1 MAKISASLRIGSSSS
16 AVDNNSAKKM
26 SGASQ
31 SFTNSSPSE
40 LMRLTGSASFN
51 TGTNK
56 YTTVKVAVEEGGPVV
71 ITKIQL
77 ESTAGTFTIWNSS
90 SGQQIS
96 SYYHFKGN
104 NPRSTSG
111 TINEVKI
118 YGYDA
123 SGGSGEGSGGGS
135 GGDTTPSISGSAI
148 FPSPGT
154 FTEPYTLGVT
164 FYISFSNCEYIR
176 ASLYD
181 TISQETIAESG
192 AITGGSYAD
201 SLYFT
206 LNKGDNY
213 NLIARVYYKPVS
225 SSRESIYYP
234 NGNSTYAY
242 SYIGDLGSISAP
254 SVNSPYYGRRSGT
267 SFIYPGETYTLS
279 WSAPA
284 TNGNTIN
291 GYQCLFNGNLFNSS
305 NSTSINIGNN
315 LNEKESGEW
324 KIKAIAG
331 TNPET
336 SSSTSSGTYVYNLK
350 IDTQDSITINN
361 STLASGSADFSWE
374 QALINVNDSILGNFT
389 VQYNLKYKTSSDK
402 INWSSLQTIASNLT
416 NNQYTIEDISN
427 LGLTGKFVCFVIEN
441 NIYYNSSLIKT
452 ITTEELDGFIKYA
465 GEKPNQLSS
474 IIFESSDLKGRNYL
488 SKYIYNGTKFIWE
501 TFNYKYITK
510 GSTLTINF
518 GELAAG
524 YAKPGVKISWERG
537 SYKGSKE
544 FYENNTSSTTSM
556 VINFV
561 EDDFFNSNF
570 WDSTST
576 SSLILTITSLGYIET
591 INTTVLEE
599 ERGFF
604 YKGSDIQVA
613 KNPIVSNT
621 SGIISPTSKSIPV
634 NFTAGN
640 QEPIVDEANG
650 IYEDLKITNIK
661 ATHPQEIEIYAYEV
675 YASVLINNTWK
686 DYQVV
691 TDNLLSATKGGG
703 YSTNESRPSWF
714 IPDYNVEDNKVIFSL
729 NILNNT
735 KNSHLTA
742 LLGSEISQYN
752 QKLTVE
758 YRIFAIDVYG
768 QKSNN
773 YFSHSFTYDCRKPAI
788 FEISPQIQSPTS
800 IDRKII
806 SPYGNDISVIPVFNG
821 DNLII
826 KFYPAINPNHYNNNQ
841 NNYFNYNGKT
851 YLKYSSD
858 NNSIIDP
865 NYYRVLKFIK
875 NSKGEFKTV
884 LIDRIEPFSNTPIV
898 TKESETLGEEE
909 ALYYRYQ
916 LNFKLENKDI
926 DEVEYFQIVP
936 FYEDDGLRISRIHY
950 YEDNS
955 NSFNID
961 NAIFWNS
968 RISSP
973 KVEVTGVER
982 IATTEDDFG
991 FELPKLKLYVTDWGT
1006 THQFYDGEKLTKE
1019 QLVNYNRLTDLT
1031 YSIKYYEEKVEN
1043 EVTSEEYL
1051 SGKDWGRN
1059 YLINSAPSITYN
1071 DLASEYNYASFEEL
1085 KTHTEKDLSSING
1098 NDYLPVVTSGTTLY
1112 VNLPSPIEGTSASAT
1127 NFFAKLTINGKIN
1140 RVNKDSTEASFKP
1153 YSLQLIDYSIY
1164 ISQNKKTFMIQQGK
1178 LGINQPELKE
1188 VEESLYIVDKKTM
1201 SGSGVNHPNILGL
1214 EASRTFNKINDITGA
1229 FVGFYDDS
1237 SKNKGDRILMGSIG
1251 LGMTLKENS
1260 EEVFSYEPYVFYN
1273 ADATGTMT
1281 ALKLVPEAG
1290 NYIEIEGHRISHK
1303 TPVAGSN
1310 TSLLKVGFDEFGHI
1324 NASAAPTTE
1333 EIRQVA
1339 HIRYG
1344 DLDPSDVNNNIVG
1357 EEGDIYLWI
1366 QSE

>member
-1 MAKISASLRIGSSSS
+1 MATFYLLGGSGSYNSKQVTKGNSYTASSSRSVSGTITKVKFIFDCDGAALVSGSFAIDGVTKASTS
-16 AVDNNSAKKM
+16 AVRYED
-26 SGASQ
+26 
-31 SFTNSSPSE
+31 
-40 LMRLTGSASFN
+40 
-51 TGTNK
+51 GTNRE
-56 YTTVKVAVEEGGPVV
+56 YTLEISSGNFSVGSVTTAIFNNDSSANNEVYVKRIEVTYTE
-71 ITKIQL
+71 
-77 ESTAGTFTIWNSS
+77 SS
-90 SGQQIS
+90 SG
-96 SYYHFKGN
+96 
-104 NPRSTSG
+104 
-111 TINEVKI
+111 
-118 YGYDA
+118 D
-123 SGGSGEGSGGGS
+123 S
-135 GGDTTPSISGSAI
+135 GGDSGEDVTPSVSGSAI
-148 FPSPGT
+148 FPSTGT
-154 FTEPYTLGVT
+154 FTQTTTLGVY
-164 FYISFSNCEYIR
+164 FNINFSNCEYIE
-176 ASLYD
+176 AYLYD
-181 TISQETIAESG
+181 TNSKTTIAESG
-192 AITGGSYAD
+192 QITGSSYAGT
-201 SLYFT
+201 LYFT

-213 NLIARVYYKPVS
+213 NLRAEVYYMPVS
-225 SSRESIYYP
+225 SGSGFTWGSTYYP
-234 NGNSTYAY
+234 NGSSTYAY
-242 SYIGDLGSISAP
+242 KYIGDLGSISAP
-254 SVNSPYYGRRSGT
+254 SINSPYYGKRSGT
-267 SFIYPGETYTLS
+267 SFVYPGETYTLS
-279 WSAPA
+279 WSAPT

-291 GYQCLFNGNLFNSS
+291 GYQCLFNGNILNSS
-305 NSTSINIGNN
+305 SSTSINIGNN

-361 STLASGSADFSWE
+361 STLASGSAEFSWE

-402 INWSSLQTIASNLT
+402 VNWSNLQTIASNLT
-416 NNQYTIEDISN
+416 SNQYTIEDISN
-427 LGLTGKFVCFVIEN
+427 LGLTGNFVCFVIEN

-474 IIFESSDLKGRNYL
+474 IIFESSDLKERNYL
-488 SKYIYNGTKFIWE
+488 SKYIYDGTDFIWE

-524 YAKPGVKISWERG
+524 YTKPGVKISWERG

-544 FYENNTSSTTSM
+544 FYEDNTSSTTSM

-570 WDSTST
+570 WNST
-576 SSLILTITSLGYIET
+576 SSLILTVTSLGYIET
-591 INTTVLEE
+591 IDTTVLEE

-613 KNPIVSNT
+613 KSPIVSNT
-621 SGIISPTSKSIPV
+621 YDSISTISKSIPV
-634 NFTAGN
+634 NFTTGN

-650 IYEDLKITNIK
+650 IYEDLKINNIK

-675 YASVLINNTWK
+675 SASVLINNTWK

-691 TDNLLSATKGGG
+691 TDSLLSATKGGG
-703 YSTNESRPSWF
+703 YSVNESRLGWF
-714 IPDYNVEDNKVIFSL
+714 IPDWNVEDNKVIFSL
-729 NILNNT
+729 NILNNA

-752 QKLTVE
+752 QKLVVD

-768 QKSNN
+768 QKSKN
-773 YFSHSFTYDCRKPAI
+773 YFSYSFTYDCRKPAI
-788 FEISPQIQSPTS
+788 FEISPQIQSPAS

-806 SPYGNDISVIPVFNG
+806 SPYGNEISVIPVFNG

-851 YLKYSSD
+851 YLKHSSD
-858 NNSIIDP
+858 NSIIDP
-865 NYYRVLKFIK
+865 NYYRVYKFIK
-875 NSKGEFKTV
+875 NSKGNFETV
-884 LIDRIEPFSNTPIV
+884 LIDRIEPFSNTSTV
-898 TKESETLGEEE
+898 TKESENLGEEK

-916 LNFKLENKDI
+916 LNFNLENKDI

-936 FYEDDGLRISRIHY
+936 FYEDGGLRISRIHY

-955 NSFNID
+955 NGFNID

-973 KVEVTGVER
+973 KVQITGVER

-1019 QLVNYNRLTDLT
+1019 QLVSYNRLTDLT

-1043 EVTSEEYL
+1043 GVASEEYL
-1051 SGKDWGRN
+1051 SGKDWERN
-1059 YLINSAPSITYN
+1059 YLISSASSFTYN
-1071 DLASEYNYASFEEL
+1071 DLALEYNYTNFEEL
-1085 KTHTEKDLSSING
+1085 DSYTEKDLSSIDG

-1112 VNLPSPIEGTSASAT
+1112 VNLPSPIKGTSASAT
-1127 NFFAKLTINGKIN
+1127 NFFAKLTIDGK
-1140 RVNKDSTEASFKP
+1140 VNKVSKDSDEASFKSYP
-1153 YSLQLIDYSIY
+1153 LQLIDYSIY
-1164 ISQNKKTFMIQQGK
+1164 ISQNKKTFIIQQGK

-1188 VEESLYIVDKKTM
+1188 VEESLYIIDKKTI
-1201 SGSGVNHPNILGL
+1201 SGSGVSHPNILGL
-1214 EASRTFNKINDITGA
+1214 EADRTFNKINDITGA

-1237 SKNKGDRILMGSIG
+1237 SKNNGDRILMGSIG

-1260 EEVFSYEPYVFYN
+1260 EEVLSYEPYVFYN

-1281 ALKLVPEAG
+1281 ALKLVPESGDYIAVEG
-1290 NYIEIEGHRISHK
+1290 NVISHEK
-1303 TPVAGSN
+1303 PVASTEDTAFIKIN
-1310 TSLLKVGFDEFGHI
+1310 YDEFGHI
-1324 NASAAPTTE
+1324 NGSSNVETSD
-1333 EIRQVA
+1333 IRSIGRIA
-1339 HIRYG
+1339 YG
-1344 DLDPSDVNNNIVG
+1344 DIEPGTNGFNPFGDENVS
-1357 EEGDIYLWI
+1357 EGDIYLWI

>member
-1 MAKISASLRIGSSSS
+1 MATFYLFNNADFDGSYTISAGGDKTWSSKRSVAGTIS
-16 AVDNNSAKKM
+16 KVKIV
-26 SGASQ
+26 
-31 SFTNSSPSE
+31 FTNTGRAKVSARLMIDGTSQGLASE
-40 LMRLTGSASFN
+40 ETYSA
-51 TGTNK
+51 GTNTITIIAEDGDFNVNS
-56 YTTVKVAVEEGGPVV
+56 TTGVKVANGSSAASIVV
-71 ITKIQL
+71 KGIEVTY
-77 ESTAGTFTIWNSS
+77 TPSS
-90 SGQQIS
+90 SG
-96 SYYHFKGN
+96 G
-104 NPRSTSG
+104 
-111 TINEVKI
+111 
-118 YGYDA
+118 
-123 SGGSGEGSGGGS
+123 GSGGGS
-135 GGDTTPSISGSAI
+135 GGDTTPSVSGSAI

-154 FTEPYTLGVT
+154 FTQTTTLGV
-164 FYISFSNCEYIR
+164 FFNISFSNCEYIE

-181 TISQETIAESG
+181 TISGETIAESG
-192 AITGGSYAD
+192 RITGSSYAD
-201 SLYFT
+201 TLYFT

-213 NLIARVYYKPVS
+213 NLRAEVFYMPIS
-225 SSRESIYYP
+225 SGGGFVWGNTYYP

-242 SYIGDLGSISAP
+242 RYIGDLGSISAP

-267 SFIYPGETYTLS
+267 SFVYPGETYTLS

-284 TNGNTIN
+284 TNGNTIS

-305 NSTSINIGNN
+305 NSTSISIGNN

-324 KIKAIAG
+324 KIKAVAG

-336 SSSTSSGTYVYNLK
+336 SSSISSGTYVYNLK

-524 YAKPGVKISWERG
+524 YTKPGVKISWERG

-570 WDSTST
+570 WNSTST

-621 SGIISPTSKSIPV
+621 DAIISPTSKSIPV

-675 YASVLINNTWK
+675 YASISINNTWK

-703 YSTNESRPSWF
+703 YSTNESRLSWF
-714 IPDYNVEDNKVIFSL
+714 IPDWNVEDNKVIFSL

-752 QKLTVE
+752 QKLTVN

-768 QKSNN
+768 QKSDN

-800 IDRKII
+800 INRKII

-821 DNLII
+821 DSLII

-851 YLKYSSD
+851 YLKHSSD
-858 NNSIIDP
+858 NSIIDP
-865 NYYRVLKFIK
+865 NYYRVYKFIK
-875 NSKGEFKTV
+875 NSKGNFETI

-898 TKESETLGEEE
+898 TKESENIGEEK

-936 FYEDDGLRISRIHY
+936 FYEDGGLRISRIHY

-955 NSFNID
+955 NGFNID

-973 KVEVTGVER
+973 KVQVTGVER

-991 FELPKLKLYVTDWGT
+991 FELPKLKLYITDWGT

-1031 YSIKYYEEKVEN
+1031 YSIKYYKEKVDN
-1043 EVTSEEYL
+1043 GVTSEEYL
-1051 SGKDWGRN
+1051 SGKDWERN

-1085 KTHTEKDLSSING
+1085 KTHTDKDLSSING
-1098 NDYLPVVTSGTTLY
+1098 NDHLPVVISGTTLY
-1112 VNLPSPIEGTSASAT
+1112 VNLPSPIEGTSASAS

-1140 RVNKDSTEASFKP
+1140 RVNKDSNEASFKP
-1153 YSLQLIDYSIY
+1153 YSLQLINYSIY

-1214 EASRTFNKINDITGA
+1214 EADRTFNKINDITGA

-1260 EEVFSYEPYVFYN
+1260 EEVLSYEPYVFYN

-1290 NYIEIEGHRISHK
+1290 DYIEIEGHRISHK
-1303 TPVAGSN
+1303 TPIAGGN
-1310 TSLLKVGFDEFGHI
+1310 TSLLKVGFDNFGHI
-1324 NASAAPTTE
+1324 TASAAPTVE

-1344 DLDPSDVNNNIVG
+1344 NLDPSDTNNNIVG

-1366 QSE
+1366 QSK

>member
-1 MAKISASLRIGSSSS
+1 MATFYLFNNANFDGSRQVYAGSTEVFESTRTVSGTITKVKIVFVNNSSAKVSARLLIDGVSQALASEATYSKGTNSITLTPDDAYFSKGSLTTVRVGNGSSS
-16 AVDNNSAKKM
+16 A
-26 SGASQ
+26 
-31 SFTNSSPSE
+31 TI
-40 LMRLTGSASFN
+40 
-51 TGTNK
+51 
-56 YTTVKVAVEEGGPVV
+56 TVKG
-71 ITKIQL
+71 I
-77 ESTAGTFTIWNSS
+77 
-90 SGQQIS
+90 
-96 SYYHFKGN
+96 
-104 NPRSTSG
+104 
-111 TINEVKI
+111 EVT
-118 YGYDA
+118 YTA
-123 SGGSGEGSGGGS
+123 SGSS
-135 GGDTTPSISGSAI
+135 GGDSGGDSGEDVTPSISGSAI
-148 FPSPGT
+148 FPSTGT
-154 FTEPYTLGVT
+154 FTQTTTLGVY
-164 FYISFSNCEYIR
+164 FNISFSNCEYIE

-181 TISQETIAESG
+181 TISGETIAESG
-192 AITGGSYAD
+192 QITGSSYAD
-201 SLYFT
+201 TLYFT

-213 NLIARVYYKPVS
+213 NLRAEVYYKPVS
-225 SSRESIYYP
+225 SGSGFVWGSTYLP
-234 NGNSTYAY
+234 NGSSTYTY
-242 SYIGDLGSISAP
+242 KYIGDLGSISAP
-254 SVNSPYYGRRSGT
+254 SVNSPYYGKRNGT

-291 GYQCLFNGNLFNSS
+291 GYQCLFNGNLFNAS
-305 NSTSINIGNN
+305 NSTSISIGNN

-324 KIKAIAG
+324 KIKAVAG

-350 IDTQDSITINN
+350 IDTQDFITINN
-361 STLASGSADFSWE
+361 STLASGSADFSWK

-402 INWSSLQTIASNLT
+402 VNWSDLQTIASNLT
-416 NNQYTIEDISN
+416 SSQYRIEDISD
-427 LGLTGKFVCFVIEN
+427 LGLTGNFVCFVIEN

-474 IIFESSDLKGRNYL
+474 IIFESSDLKERSYL
-488 SKYIYNGTKFIWE
+488 SKYIYDGTDFIWE
-501 TFNYKYITK
+501 AFNYKYITK

-524 YAKPGVKISWERG
+524 YTKPGVKISWERG

-544 FYENNTSSTTSM
+544 FYEDNTSSTTSM

-570 WDSTST
+570 WNST

-591 INTTVLEE
+591 IDTTVLEE

-613 KNPIVSNT
+613 KSPIVSNT
-621 SGIISPTSKSIPV
+621 YDSISTISKSIPV
-634 NFTAGN
+634 NFTTGN

-650 IYEDLKITNIK
+650 IYEDLKINNIK

-675 YASVLINNTWK
+675 SASILVNNTWK

-691 TDNLLSATKGGG
+691 TDSLLSATKGGG
-703 YSTNESRPSWF
+703 YSINESRLGWF
-714 IPDYNVEDNKVIFSL
+714 IPDWNVEDNKVIFSL
-729 NILNNT
+729 NILNNA

-752 QKLTVE
+752 QKLTVD

-773 YFSHSFTYDCRKPAI
+773 YFSYSFTYDCRKPAI
-788 FEISPQIQSPTS
+788 FEISPQIQSPAS

-806 SPYGNDISVIPVFNG
+806 SPYGNEISVIPVFNG

-826 KFYPAINPNHYNNNQ
+826 KFYPAINPNDYNNNQ

-851 YLKYSSD
+851 YLKHSSD
-858 NNSIIDP
+858 NSIIDP
-865 NYYRVLKFIK
+865 NYYRVYKFIK
-875 NSKGEFKTV
+875 NSKGNFETV
-884 LIDRIEPFSNTPIV
+884 LIDRIEPFSNTSIV
-898 TKESETLGEEE
+898 TKGSENLGEEK

-916 LNFKLENKDI
+916 LNFNLENKDI

-936 FYEDDGLRISRIHY
+936 FYEDGGLRISRIHY

-955 NSFNID
+955 NGFNID

-973 KVEVTGVER
+973 KVQVTGVER

-1019 QLVNYNRLTDLT
+1019 QLVSYNRLTDLT

-1043 EVTSEEYL
+1043 GVTSEEYL
-1051 SGKDWGRN
+1051 SGKDWERN
-1059 YLINSAPSITYN
+1059 YLTSSAPSFTYN
-1071 DLASEYNYASFEEL
+1071 DLALEYDYASFEEL
-1085 KTHTEKDLSSING
+1085 DTHTEKDLSSIDGNG
-1098 NDYLPVVTSGTTLY
+1098 YLPVVTSGTTLY

-1127 NFFAKLTINGKIN
+1127 NFFAKLTIDGKIN
-1140 RVNKDSTEASFKP
+1140 RVNKDSEEASFKP
-1153 YSLQLIDYSIY
+1153 YPLQLIDYSIY
-1164 ISQNKKTFMIQQGK
+1164 ISQNKKTFIIQQGK

-1188 VEESLYIVDKKTM
+1188 VEESLYIIDKKTI
-1201 SGSGVNHPNILGL
+1201 SGSGVSHPNILGL
-1214 EASRTFNKINDITGA
+1214 EADRTFNKINDITGA

-1237 SKNKGDRILMGSIG
+1237 SKNGGDRILMGSIG

-1260 EEVFSYEPYVFYN
+1260 EEVLSYEPYVFYN

-1281 ALKLVPEAG
+1281 ALKLVPEGGDYIAVEG
-1290 NYIEIEGHRISHK
+1290 NIISHEK
-1303 TPVAGSN
+1303 PVASIEDA
-1310 TSLLKVGFDEFGHI
+1310 GFIKINYDEFGHI
-1324 NASAAPTTE
+1324 NGSSNVETSD
-1333 EIRQVA
+1333 IRSIGRIA
-1339 HIRYG
+1339 YG
-1344 DLDPSDVNNNIVG
+1344 DIEPGTDGFNPFGDGSVA
-1357 EEGDIYLWI
+1357 EGDIYLWV

>member
-1 MAKISASLRIGSSSS
+1 MATFYLFNNANFDGSYKISARDFKDFESKRSVAGTISKVKIVFTNTGKAKVSARLMIDGESQGLASEETYNAGTNTIIIKAEVGTFFKDSLTTVRVRNDSS
-16 AVDNNSAKKM
+16 A
-26 SGASQ
+26 ASIVVKGIEV
-31 SFTNSSPSE
+31 T
-40 LMRLTGSASFN
+40 
-51 TGTNK
+51 
-56 YTTVKVAVEEGGPVV
+56 YTA
-71 ITKIQL
+71 
-77 ESTAGTFTIWNSS
+77 SS
-90 SGQQIS
+90 SG
-96 SYYHFKGN
+96 
-104 NPRSTSG
+104 
-111 TINEVKI
+111 
-118 YGYDA
+118 
-123 SGGSGEGSGGGS
+123 GGGSGGGS
-135 GGDTTPSISGSAI
+135 GGDTTPSISGSAS
-148 FPSPGT
+148 FPSPGI
-154 FTEPYTLGVT
+154 FTQTIILGVD
-164 FYISFSNCEYIR
+164 FNISFSNCEFIE
-176 ASLYD
+176 ASLCD
-181 TISQETIAESG
+181 TISGKTIVTSG
-192 AITGGSYAD
+192 QITGSSYVNT
-201 SLYFT
+201 LYFT

-213 NLIARVYYKPVS
+213 NLRAEVFYVPIGSAWGGN
-225 SSRESIYYP
+225 IYYP
-234 NGNSTYAY
+234 NGGSTYAY
-242 SYIGDLGSISAP
+242 KYIGDLGSISAP
-254 SVNSPYYGRRSGT
+254 SVNSPYYGKRNGT

-305 NSTSINIGNN
+305 NSTSISIGNN

-324 KIKAIAG
+324 KIKAVAG
-331 TNPET
+331 TNPEA
-336 SSSTSSGTYVYNLK
+336 SSSISSGTYVYNLK

-374 QALINVNDSILGNFT
+374 PALINVNDSILGNFT

-402 INWSSLQTIASNLT
+402 ISWSSLQTIASNLT
-416 NNQYTIEDISN
+416 SNQYTIEEIGN

-474 IIFESSDLKGRNYL
+474 IIFEGSDLKGRNYF

-570 WDSTST
+570 WNSTST

-613 KNPIVSNT
+613 KKPVVSNT
-621 SGIISPTSKSIPV
+621 YDSISTLSKSIPV
-634 NFTAGN
+634 NFTTGN

-650 IYEDLKITNIK
+650 IYEDLKINNIK

-675 YASVLINNTWK
+675 SASVLINNTWK

-691 TDNLLSATKGGG
+691 TDNLLSAIKGGK
-703 YSTNESRPSWF
+703 YSTNGSRLGWF
-714 IPDYNVEDNKVIFSL
+714 IPDWNVEDNQVIFGL
-729 NILNNT
+729 NILNSA

-752 QKLTVE
+752 QKLTVD

-800 IDRKII
+800 IDRKTI
-806 SPYGNDISVIPVFNG
+806 SPYGNEISVIPVFNG
-821 DNLII
+821 DSLII
-826 KFYPAINPNHYNNNQ
+826 KFYPAINPNHYNSNQ
-841 NNYFNYNGKT
+841 NSYFNYNGKT
-851 YLKYSSD
+851 YLKHSSD
-858 NNSIIDP
+858 NSIIDP
-865 NYYRVLKFIK
+865 NYYRVYKFIK
-875 NSKGEFKTV
+875 NSKGNFETI

-898 TKESETLGEEE
+898 TKESENIGGEK

-936 FYEDDGLRISRIHY
+936 FYEDGGLRISRIHY

-955 NSFNID
+955 NGFNIN

-973 KVEVTGVER
+973 KIQVTGVER

-1019 QLVNYNRLTDLT
+1019 QLVSYNRLTDLT
-1031 YSIKYYEEKVEN
+1031 YSIKYYKEKVEN
-1043 EVTSEEYL
+1043 GVTSEEYL

-1140 RVNKDSTEASFKP
+1140 RVNKESGEASFKP

-1214 EASRTFNKINDITGA
+1214 EADRTFNKINEMPGA

-1237 SKNKGDRILMGSIG
+1237 SQNNGDRILMGSIG
-1251 LGMTLKENS
+1251 LGMEIDGSNKAI
-1260 EEVFSYEPYVFYN
+1260 SYTPYVFYN
-1273 ADATGTMT
+1273 KIEENGSLTLTS
-1281 ALKLVPEAG
+1281 LNLIPEAG

-1303 TPVAGSN
+1303 TPVAGGN
-1310 TSLLKVGFDEFGHI
+1310 TSLLKIGFDNFGHI
-1324 NASAAPTTE
+1324 TASAAPTVE
-1333 EIRQVA
+1333 EIRQVT

-1344 DLDPSDVNNNIVG
+1344 DLDPSDTNNNIVG

-1366 QSE
+1366 QSK

>member
-16 AVDNNSAKKM
+16 AVDNDSAKKM
-26 SGASQ
+26 AGASQ
-31 SFTNSSPSE
+31 SFTNSSPGE

-71 ITKIQL
+71 ITKIKL

-96 SYYHFKGN
+96 SDYHFKGN

-123 SGGSGEGSGGGS
+123 SSGGGGGSGGGS
-135 GGDTTPSISGSAI
+135 GGDTTPSVSGSAI
-148 FPSPGT
+148 FPPTGI
-154 FTEPYTLGVT
+154 FTQSTTLRVD
-164 FYISFSNCEYIR
+164 FNISFSNCEFIE
-176 ASLYD
+176 ASLCD
-181 TISQETIAESG
+181 TISGETIATSG
-192 AITGGSYAD
+192 QITGSSYAD
-201 SLYFT
+201 TLYFT

-213 NLIARVYYKPVS
+213 NLRAEVFYVPIGSAWGGG
-225 SSRESIYYP
+225 IYYP
-234 NGNSTYAY
+234 NGGSTYTY
-242 SYIGDLGSISAP
+242 KYIGDLGPISAP
-254 SVNSPYYGRRSGT
+254 SVNSPYYGKRNGT

-305 NSTSINIGNN
+305 NSTSISIGNN

-324 KIKAIAG
+324 KIKAVAG
-331 TNPET
+331 TNPGT
-336 SSSTSSGTYVYNLK
+336 SSSISSGTYVYNLK
-350 IDTQDSITINN
+350 IDTQDSITIDN
-361 STLASGSADFSWE
+361 STLASGSAVFSWE

-402 INWSSLQTIASNLT
+402 ISWSSLQTIASNLT

-427 LGLTGKFVCFVIEN
+427 LGLTGNFVCFVIEN

-474 IIFESSDLKGRNYL
+474 IIFESSDLKQRNYL
-488 SKYIYNGTKFIWE
+488 SKYIYNGTNFIWE

-524 YAKPGVKISWERG
+524 YTKPGVKISWERG

-570 WDSTST
+570 WNST

-591 INTTVLEE
+591 IDTTVLEE

-613 KNPIVSNT
+613 KKPIVSNT
-621 SGIISPTSKSIPV
+621 YDSISTISKNIPV
-634 NFTAGN
+634 NFTTGN

-650 IYEDLKITNIK
+650 IYEDLKINNIK

-686 DYQVV
+686 DYQAV

-703 YSTNESRPSWF
+703 YSTNGSRLSWF
-714 IPDYNVEDNKVIFSL
+714 IPDWNVEDNKVIFGL
-729 NILNNT
+729 NILNSAR
-735 KNSHLTA
+735 NSHLTA

-752 QKLTVE
+752 QKLTVD

-800 IDRKII
+800 IDRRTI
-806 SPYGNDISVIPVFNG
+806 SPYGNEISVVPVFNG

-841 NNYFNYNGKT
+841 NNYFNYNGKI
-851 YLKYSSD
+851 YLKHSSD
-858 NNSIIDP
+858 NSIIDP
-865 NYYRVLKFIK
+865 NYYRVYKFIK
-875 NSKGEFKTV
+875 NSKGNFETI

-898 TKESETLGEEE
+898 TKESENIGGEK

-916 LNFKLENKDI
+916 LNFNLENKDI

-936 FYEDDGLRISRIHY
+936 FYEDGGLRISRIHY

-955 NSFNID
+955 NGFNID

-973 KVEVTGVER
+973 KVQVTGVER

-1031 YSIKYYEEKVEN
+1031 YSIKYYKEKVEN
-1043 EVTSEEYL
+1043 GVTSEEYL

-1059 YLINSAPSITYN
+1059 YLINSVPSITYN
-1071 DLASEYNYASFEEL
+1071 DLALEYNYASFEEL

-1112 VNLPSPIEGTSASAT
+1112 VNLPSPIEGTGASAT

-1140 RVNKDSTEASFKP
+1140 RVNKDSAEASFKP

-1201 SGSGVNHPNILGL
+1201 SGSGVNHPNILGI
-1214 EASRTFNKINDITGA
+1214 EADRTFNKINGITGA

-1237 SKNKGDRILMGSIG
+1237 SKNDGNRILMGSIG
-1251 LGMTLKENS
+1251 LGVEIDGSDKAT
-1260 EEVFSYEPYVFYN
+1260 SYTPYVIYN
-1273 ADATGTMT
+1273 KIEKDGSLTLTS
-1281 ALKLVPEAG
+1281 LNLIPEAG
-1290 NYIEIEGHRISHK
+1290 DYIEIEGHRISHK

-1310 TSLLKVGFDEFGHI
+1310 TSLLKVGFDNFGHI
-1324 NASAAPTTE
+1324 TASAAPTVE

-1344 DLDPSDVNNNIVG
+1344 DLDPSDANNNIVG
-1357 EEGDIYLWI
+1357 EEGDIYLWV
-1366 QSE
+1366 QSK

>member
-1 MAKISASLRIGSSSS
+1 MATFYLFNNADFDGSYTISAGGDKTWSS
-16 AVDNNSAKKM
+16 ARTVAGTISKVKIV
-26 SGASQ
+26 
-31 SFTNSSPSE
+31 FTNTGRAKVSARLMIDGKSQGLASE
-40 LMRLTGSASFN
+40 KTYSAGNNTITIIAEDGDFNVNSTTG
-51 TGTNK
+51 
-56 YTTVKVAVEEGGPVV
+56 VKVANGSSAASIVV
-71 ITKIQL
+71 KGIEVTY
-77 ESTAGTFTIWNSS
+77 TASS
-90 SGQQIS
+90 SG
-96 SYYHFKGN
+96 
-104 NPRSTSG
+104 
-111 TINEVKI
+111 
-118 YGYDA
+118 
-123 SGGSGEGSGGGS
+123 GGDSGGGS
-135 GGDTTPSISGSAI
+135 GGDTTPSVSGSAI

-154 FTEPYTLGVT
+154 FTQTTTLGV
-164 FYISFSNCEYIR
+164 FFNISFSNCEYIE

-181 TISQETIAESG
+181 TISGETIAGSG
-192 AITGGSYAD
+192 RITGSSYAD
-201 SLYFT
+201 TLYFT

-213 NLIARVYYKPVS
+213 NLRAEVFYMPIS
-225 SSRESIYYP
+225 SGGGFVWGNTYYP

-242 SYIGDLGSISAP
+242 KYIGDLGSISAP
-254 SVNSPYYGRRSGT
+254 SVNSPYYGKRSGT

-279 WSAPA
+279 WSVPA

-361 STLASGSADFSWE
+361 STLASGSTEFSWE

-524 YAKPGVKISWERG
+524 YTKPGVKISWERG
-537 SYKGSKE
+537 PYKGSKE

-570 WDSTST
+570 WDST

-621 SGIISPTSKSIPV
+621 HGIISTKSKNIPV
-634 NFTAGN
+634 NFTTGN

-650 IYEDLKITNIK
+650 IYEDLKINDIK

-675 YASVLINNTWK
+675 SASVLINNTWK

-691 TDNLLSATKGGG
+691 TDHLLSATKGGR
-703 YSTNESRPSWF
+703 YSTNESRLSWF
-714 IPDYNVEDNKVIFSL
+714 IPDGDVEDNKVIFSL

-752 QKLTVE
+752 QKLTVD
-758 YRIFAIDVYG
+758 YCIFAIDVYG

-773 YFSHSFTYDCRKPAI
+773 CFSYSFTYDCRKPAI

-806 SPYGNDISVIPVFNG
+806 SPYGNEISVIPVFNG

-851 YLKYSSD
+851 YLKHSSD
-858 NNSIIDP
+858 NSIIDP
-865 NYYRVLKFIK
+865 NYYRVYKFIK
-875 NSKGEFKTV
+875 KSKGNFETV
-884 LIDRIEPFSNTPIV
+884 LIDIIKPFSNTPIV
-898 TKESETLGEEE
+898 TKESENIGEEK

-916 LNFKLENKDI
+916 LNFNLENKDI

-936 FYEDDGLRISRIHY
+936 FYEDGGLRISRIHY

-955 NSFNID
+955 NGFNID

-968 RISSP
+968 RIGSP
-973 KVEVTGVER
+973 KVQVTGVER

-1031 YSIKYYEEKVEN
+1031 YSIKYYKEKVDN
-1043 EVTSEEYL
+1043 GVTSEEYL
-1051 SGKDWGRN
+1051 SGKDWERN

-1071 DLASEYNYASFEEL
+1071 DLASEYNYANFEEL
-1085 KTHTEKDLSSING
+1085 KTHTDKDLSSING
-1098 NDYLPVVTSGTTLY
+1098 NDHLPVVTSGTTLY
-1112 VNLPSPIEGTSASAT
+1112 VNLPSPIEGTSASAS

-1140 RVNKDSTEASFKP
+1140 RVNKDSDEASFKP

-1237 SKNKGDRILMGSIG
+1237 SKNNGDRILMGSIG

-1260 EEVFSYEPYVFYN
+1260 EEVLSYEPYVFYN

-1324 NASAAPTTE
+1324 NASAAPTAE

-1339 HIRYG
+1339 HITYG

-1357 EEGDIYLWI
+1357 EEGDIYLWV

>member
-1 MAKISASLRIGSSSS
+1 MATFYLFNNANFDGSYKISARDFKDFESKRSVAGTISKVKIVFTNTGKAKVSARLMIDGESQGLASEETYNAGTNTIIIKAENGTFIKDSLTTVRVRNDSS
-16 AVDNNSAKKM
+16 A
-26 SGASQ
+26 ASIVVKGIEV
-31 SFTNSSPSE
+31 T
-40 LMRLTGSASFN
+40 
-51 TGTNK
+51 
-56 YTTVKVAVEEGGPVV
+56 YTA
-71 ITKIQL
+71 
-77 ESTAGTFTIWNSS
+77 SS
-90 SGQQIS
+90 SG
-96 SYYHFKGN
+96 G
-104 NPRSTSG
+104 
-111 TINEVKI
+111 
-118 YGYDA
+118 
-123 SGGSGEGSGGGS
+123 GSGGGS

-148 FPSPGT
+148 FPPPGI
-154 FTEPYTLGVT
+154 FTQTTILGVD
-164 FYISFSNCEYIR
+164 FNISFSNCEFIEV
-176 ASLYD
+176 SLCD
-181 TISQETIAESG
+181 TISGETIITSG
-192 AITGGSYAD
+192 QITGSSYVNT
-201 SLYFT
+201 LYFI

-213 NLIARVYYKPVS
+213 NLRAEVFYVPIGS
-225 SSRESIYYP
+225 TWGGNIYYP
-234 NGNSTYAY
+234 NGGSTYAY
-242 SYIGDLGSISAP
+242 KYIGDLGSISAP
-254 SVNSPYYGRRSGT
+254 SVNSPYYGKRNDT
-267 SFIYPGETYTLS
+267 SFIYPGETYALS

-305 NSTSINIGNN
+305 NSTSISIGNN

-324 KIKAIAG
+324 KIKAVAG
-331 TNPET
+331 TNPEA
-336 SSSTSSGTYVYNLK
+336 SSSISSGTYVYNLK

-374 QALINVNDSILGNFT
+374 PALINVNDSILGNFT

-402 INWSSLQTIASNLT
+402 ISWSSLQTIASNLT
-416 NNQYTIEDISN
+416 SNQYTIEEIGN

-537 SYKGSKE
+537 FYKGSKE

-570 WDSTST
+570 WNSTST

-613 KNPIVSNT
+613 KKPVVSNT
-621 SGIISPTSKSIPV
+621 YDSISTLSKSIPV
-634 NFTAGN
+634 NFTTGN

-650 IYEDLKITNIK
+650 IYEDLKINNIK

-675 YASVLINNTWK
+675 SASVLINNTWK

-691 TDNLLSATKGGG
+691 TDNLLSATKGGK
-703 YSTNESRPSWF
+703 YSTNGSRLGWF
-714 IPDYNVEDNKVIFSL
+714 IPDWNVEDNQVIFGL

-752 QKLTVE
+752 QKLTVD

-800 IDRKII
+800 IDRKTI
-806 SPYGNDISVIPVFNG
+806 SPYGNEISVIPVFNG
-821 DNLII
+821 DSLII
-826 KFYPAINPNHYNNNQ
+826 KFYPAINPNHYNSNQ
-841 NNYFNYNGKT
+841 NSYFNYNGKT
-851 YLKYSSD
+851 YLKHSSD
-858 NNSIIDP
+858 NSIIDP
-865 NYYRVLKFIK
+865 NYYRVYKFIK
-875 NSKGEFKTV
+875 NSKGNFETV
-884 LIDRIEPFSNTPIV
+884 LIDIIKPFSNTPIV
-898 TKESETLGEEE
+898 TKESENLGGEK

-936 FYEDDGLRISRIHY
+936 FYEDGGLRISRIHY
-950 YEDNS
+950 YENNS
-955 NSFNID
+955 NGFNIN

-973 KVEVTGVER
+973 KVQVTGVER

-1006 THQFYDGEKLTKE
+1006 THQFHDGEKLTKE
-1019 QLVNYNRLTDLT
+1019 QLVSYNRLTDLT
-1031 YSIKYYEEKVEN
+1031 YSIKYYKEKVEN
-1043 EVTSEEYL
+1043 GVTSEEYL
-1051 SGKDWGRN
+1051 SGKDWERN
-1059 YLINSAPSITYN
+1059 YLINSAPSLTYN

-1140 RVNKDSTEASFKP
+1140 RVDKDSAEASFKA

-1214 EASRTFNKINDITGA
+1214 EADRTFNKINEMPGA

-1237 SKNKGDRILMGSIG
+1237 SQNNGDRILMGSIG
-1251 LGMTLKENS
+1251 LGMEIDGSNKAT
-1260 EEVFSYEPYVFYN
+1260 SYTPYVFYN
-1273 ADATGTMT
+1273 KIEENGSLTLTS
-1281 ALKLVPEAG
+1281 LNLIPEAG
-1290 NYIEIEGHRISHK
+1290 DYIEIEGHRISHK
-1303 TPVAGSN
+1303 TPVAGGN
-1310 TSLLKVGFDEFGHI
+1310 TSLLKIGFDGFGHI
-1324 NASAAPTTE
+1324 TASAAPTVE

-1344 DLDPSDVNNNIVG
+1344 DLDPSDTNNNIVG

-1366 QSE
+1366 QSK

>member
-1 MAKISASLRIGSSSS
+1 MATFYLFNNADFDGSYTISAGGDKTWSS
-16 AVDNNSAKKM
+16 ARTVAGTISKVKIV
-26 SGASQ
+26 
-31 SFTNSSPSE
+31 FTNTGRAKVSARLMIDGKSQGLASE
-40 LMRLTGSASFN
+40 KTYNA
-51 TGTNK
+51 GTNTITIIAEDGDFNVNS
-56 YTTVKVAVEEGGPVV
+56 TTGVKVANGSSAASIVV
-71 ITKIQL
+71 KGIEVTY
-77 ESTAGTFTIWNSS
+77 TASS
-90 SGQQIS
+90 SG
-96 SYYHFKGN
+96 
-104 NPRSTSG
+104 
-111 TINEVKI
+111 
-118 YGYDA
+118 
-123 SGGSGEGSGGGS
+123 GGDSGGGS
-135 GGDTTPSISGSAI
+135 GGDTTPSVSGSAI

-154 FTEPYTLGVT
+154 FTQTTTLGV
-164 FYISFSNCEYIR
+164 FFNISFSNCEYIE

-181 TISQETIAESG
+181 TISGGTIAESG
-192 AITGGSYAD
+192 RITGSSYAD
-201 SLYFT
+201 TLYFT

-213 NLIARVYYKPVS
+213 NLRAEVFYMPIS
-225 SSRESIYYP
+225 SGGGFVWGNTYYP

-242 SYIGDLGSISAP
+242 KYIGDLGSISAP
-254 SVNSPYYGRRSGT
+254 SVNSPYYGKRSGT

-279 WSAPA
+279 WSAPT

-305 NSTSINIGNN
+305 NSTSISIGNN

-361 STLASGSADFSWE
+361 STLASGSTDFSWE

-427 LGLTGKFVCFVIEN
+427 LDLTGKFVCFVIEN

-474 IIFESSDLKGRNYL
+474 IIFESSDLKQRNYL

-524 YAKPGVKISWERG
+524 YTKPGVKISWERG

-570 WDSTST
+570 WDSTS
-576 SSLILTITSLGYIET
+576 SLILTITSLGYIET

-621 SGIISPTSKSIPV
+621 YDSISTISKNIPV
-634 NFTAGN
+634 NFTTGN

-650 IYEDLKITNIK
+650 IYEDLKINNIK
-661 ATHPQEIEIYAYEV
+661 ATHPQEIEIFAYEV
-675 YASVLINNTWK
+675 SASVLINNTWK

-703 YSTNESRPSWF
+703 YSTNESRLSWF
-714 IPDYNVEDNKVIFSL
+714 IPDWNVEDNKVIFGL
-729 NILNNT
+729 NILNSA

-752 QKLTVE
+752 QKLTVD

-773 YFSHSFTYDCRKPAI
+773 YFSYIFTYDCRKPAI

-851 YLKYSSD
+851 YLKHSSG
-858 NNSIIDP
+858 NSIIDP
-865 NYYRVLKFIK
+865 NYYRVYKFIK
-875 NSKGEFKTV
+875 NSKGNFETV

-916 LNFKLENKDI
+916 LNFNLENKDI

-936 FYEDDGLRISRIHY
+936 FYEDGGLRISRIHY

-955 NSFNID
+955 NGFNID

-973 KVEVTGVER
+973 KVQVTGVER

-1031 YSIKYYEEKVEN
+1031 YSIKYYKEKVEN
-1043 EVTSEEYL
+1043 GVTSEEYL

-1085 KTHTEKDLSSING
+1085 KTHTDKDLSSING
-1098 NDYLPVVTSGTTLY
+1098 NDHLPVVTSGTTLY

-1214 EASRTFNKINDITGA
+1214 EADRTFNKINNITGA

-1260 EEVFSYEPYVFYN
+1260 EEVLSYEPYVFYN

-1290 NYIEIEGHRISHK
+1290 DYIEIEGHRISHK
-1303 TPVAGSN
+1303 TPVAGGN
-1310 TSLLKVGFDEFGHI
+1310 TSLLKVGFDNFGHI
-1324 NASAAPTTE
+1324 TASAAPTVE

-1339 HIRYG
+1339 HIIYG

-1366 QSE
+1366 QSK

>member
-1 MAKISASLRIGSSSS
+1 MATFYLFNNADFDGSYTISAGGDKTWSS
-16 AVDNNSAKKM
+16 ARTVAGTISKVKIV
-26 SGASQ
+26 
-31 SFTNSSPSE
+31 FTNTGKAKVSARLMIDGKSQGLASE
-40 LMRLTGSASFN
+40 KTYSA
-51 TGTNK
+51 GTNTITIIAEDGDFNVNS
-56 YTTVKVAVEEGGPVV
+56 TTGVKVANGSSAASIVV
-71 ITKIQL
+71 KGIEVTY
-77 ESTAGTFTIWNSS
+77 TASS
-90 SGQQIS
+90 SG
-96 SYYHFKGN
+96 
-104 NPRSTSG
+104 
-111 TINEVKI
+111 
-118 YGYDA
+118 
-123 SGGSGEGSGGGS
+123 GGDSGGGS
-135 GGDTTPSISGSAI
+135 GGDTTPSVSGSAI

-154 FTEPYTLGVT
+154 FTQTTTLGV
-164 FYISFSNCEYIR
+164 FFNISFSNCEYIE

-181 TISQETIAESG
+181 TISGETIAGSG
-192 AITGGSYAD
+192 RITGSSYAD
-201 SLYFT
+201 TLYFT

-213 NLIARVYYKPVS
+213 NLRAEVFYMPIS
-225 SSRESIYYP
+225 SGGGFVWGNTYYP

-242 SYIGDLGSISAP
+242 KYIGDLGSISAP
-254 SVNSPYYGRRSGT
+254 SVNSPYYGKRSGT

-279 WSAPA
+279 WSAPT

-305 NSTSINIGNN
+305 NSTSISIGNN

-361 STLASGSADFSWE
+361 STLASGSADFSWD
-374 QALINVNDSILGNFT
+374 QALINVNDSILGNFE

-488 SKYIYNGTKFIWE
+488 SKYIYNGTEFIWE

-570 WDSTST
+570 WNSTST

-621 SGIISPTSKSIPV
+621 SGIISPTSKSISV
-634 NFTAGN
+634 NFTTGN

-650 IYEDLKITNIK
+650 IYEDLKINDIK

-675 YASVLINNTWK
+675 SASVLINNTWK

-691 TDNLLSATKGGG
+691 TDHLLSATKGGI
-703 YSTNESRPSWF
+703 YSTNESRLGWF
-714 IPDYNVEDNKVIFSL
+714 IPNGNVEDNQIIFSL
-729 NILNNT
+729 NILNDT

-752 QKLTVE
+752 QKLTVD

-773 YFSHSFTYDCRKPAI
+773 SFSYSFTYDCRKPAI

-851 YLKYSSD
+851 YLKHSSD
-858 NNSIIDP
+858 NSIIDP
-865 NYYRVLKFIK
+865 NYYRVYKFIK
-875 NSKGEFKTV
+875 KSKGNFETV
-884 LIDRIEPFSNTPIV
+884 LIDIIKPFSNTSIV
-898 TKESETLGEEE
+898 TKESETLGEEK

-916 LNFKLENKDI
+916 LNFNLENKDI

-936 FYEDDGLRISRIHY
+936 FYEDGGLRISRIHY

-955 NSFNID
+955 NGFNID

-973 KVEVTGVER
+973 KVQVTGVER

-1043 EVTSEEYL
+1043 GVTSEEYL

-1214 EASRTFNKINDITGA
+1214 EADRTFNKINNITGA

-1260 EEVFSYEPYVFYN
+1260 EEVLSYEPYVFYN

-1290 NYIEIEGHRISHK
+1290 DYIEIEGHRISHK
-1303 TPVAGSN
+1303 TPVAGGN
-1310 TSLLKVGFDEFGHI
+1310 TSLLKVGFDNFGHI
-1324 NASAAPTTE
+1324 TASAAPTTE

-1366 QSE
+1366 QSK

>member
-1 MAKISASLRIGSSSS
+1 MSKISASLRNASTKSGLDSNNAKIS
-16 AVDNNSAKKM
+16 AATST
-26 SGASQ
+26 
-31 SFTNSSPSE
+31 SFTNTTSQE
-40 LMRLTGSASFN
+40 ILRLSGKNARFSK
-51 TGTNK
+51 GD
-56 YTTVKVAVEEGGPVV
+56 YTSVKIAVEEGGPVV
-71 ITKIQL
+71 ITSIIINTSIGEL
-77 ESTAGTFTIWNSS
+77 ELYNSS
-90 SGQQIS
+90 SGRTIENE
-96 SYYHFKGN
+96 YHFKQDNGT
-104 NPRSTSG
+104 RSKNG
-111 TINEVKI
+111 TFTNVIIK
-118 YGYDA
+118 GYDA
-123 SGGSGEGSGGGS
+123 SSSGGGGSGGGS

-154 FTEPYTLGVT
+154 FTQTTTLGVY
-164 FYISFSNCEYIR
+164 FNISFSNCEYIE

-181 TISQETIAESG
+181 TISGVTIAESG
-192 AITGGSYAD
+192 RITGSSYANT
-201 SLYFT
+201 LYFT

-213 NLIARVYYKPVS
+213 NLRAEVFYMPIS
-225 SSRESIYYP
+225 SGGGFVWGNTYYP

-242 SYIGDLGSISAP
+242 RYIGDLGSISAP
-254 SVNSPYYGRRSGT
+254 SVNSPYYGKRSGT

-305 NSTSINIGNN
+305 NSTSISIGNN

-324 KIKAIAG
+324 KIKAVAG

-336 SSSTSSGTYVYNLK
+336 SSSISSGTYVYNLK

-361 STLASGSADFSWE
+361 STLASGSAGFSWE
-374 QALINVNDSILGNFT
+374 PALIDVNDSILGNFT

-402 INWSSLQTIASNLT
+402 ISWSNLQTIASNLT
-416 NNQYTIEDISN
+416 SNQYTIEEIGN

-488 SKYIYNGTKFIWE
+488 SKYIYNGTNFIWE

-544 FYENNTSSTTSM
+544 FYEDNTSSTTSM

-561 EDDFFNSNF
+561 EDDFFDSNF
-570 WDSTST
+570 WNSTSK
-576 SSLILTITSLGYIET
+576 LKLTIASLGYIET
-591 INTTVLEE
+591 IGTTVLEE
-599 ERGFF
+599 KISF
-604 YKGSDIQVA
+604 YKKEDIQVI
-613 KNPIVSNT
+613 KKPVVSNT
-621 SGIISPTSKSIPV
+621 YDSISTTSKSIPV
-634 NFTAGN
+634 NFTTGN

-650 IYEDLKITNIK
+650 IYEDLKINDIK

-675 YASVLINNTWK
+675 SASVLINNTWK

-691 TDNLLSATKGGG
+691 TDHLLSATKGGI
-703 YSTNESRPSWF
+703 YSTNESRLGWF
-714 IPDYNVEDNKVIFSL
+714 IPNGNVEDNKVIFSL
-729 NILNNT
+729 NILNDT

-752 QKLTVE
+752 QKLTVD

-773 YFSHSFTYDCRKPAI
+773 SFSYSFTYDCRKPAI

-841 NNYFNYNGKT
+841 NNYFNYNGRT
-851 YLKYSSD
+851 YLKHSSD
-858 NNSIIDP
+858 NSIIDP

-898 TKESETLGEEE
+898 TKESETLGEEK

-916 LNFKLENKDI
+916 LNFNLENKDI

-936 FYEDDGLRISRIHY
+936 FYEDGGLRISRIHY

-955 NSFNID
+955 NGFNID

-1031 YSIKYYEEKVEN
+1031 YSIKYYEEKIDNGVA
-1043 EVTSEEYL
+1043 SEEYL
-1051 SGKDWGRN
+1051 SGKDWERN

-1085 KTHTEKDLSSING
+1085 KTHTEKDLSSIDG
-1098 NDYLPVVTSGTTLY
+1098 NDHLPVVTSGTTLH
-1112 VNLPSPIEGTSASAT
+1112 VNLPSPIEGTSAGAT

-1140 RVNKDSTEASFKP
+1140 RVNKDSDEASFKP

-1164 ISQNKKTFMIQQGK
+1164 ISQNKKTFIIQQGK
-1178 LGINQPELKE
+1178 LGINQPELKK

-1214 EASRTFNKINDITGA
+1214 EADRTFNKINDITGA

-1260 EEVFSYEPYVFYN
+1260 EEVLSYEPYVFYN

-1290 NYIEIEGHRISHK
+1290 DYIEIKGHRISHK
-1303 TPVAGSN
+1303 TPIAGGN
-1310 TSLLKVGFDEFGHI
+1310 TSLLKVGFDNFGHI
-1324 NASAAPTTE
+1324 TASAAPTVE

-1344 DLDPSDVNNNIVG
+1344 DLDPSDINNNIVG
-1357 EEGDIYLWI
+1357 EEGDIYLWV

>member
-1 MAKISASLRIGSSSS
+1 MATFYLFNNADFDGSYTINAGGSKTWSS
-16 AVDNNSAKKM
+16 ARTVAGTISKVKIV
-26 SGASQ
+26 
-31 SFTNSSPSE
+31 FTNTGNAKVSA
-40 LMRLTGSASFN
+40 RLTIDGVSQGLASETTYSA
-51 TGTNK
+51 GTNTITIMAEDGDFNVNS
-56 YTTVKVAVEEGGPVV
+56 TTGVKVANGSSIASIVV
-71 ITKIQL
+71 KGIEVTY
-77 ESTAGTFTIWNSS
+77 TASS
-90 SGQQIS
+90 SG
-96 SYYHFKGN
+96 
-104 NPRSTSG
+104 
-111 TINEVKI
+111 
-118 YGYDA
+118 
-123 SGGSGEGSGGGS
+123 GGDSGGGS
-135 GGDTTPSISGSAI
+135 GEDTTPSVSGSAI

-154 FTEPYTLGVT
+154 FTQTTTLGVY
-164 FYISFSNCEYIR
+164 FNISFSNCEYIE

-181 TISQETIAESG
+181 TISGETIAESG
-192 AITGGSYAD
+192 RITGSSYAD
-201 SLYFT
+201 TLYFT

-213 NLIARVYYKPVS
+213 NLRAEVYYMPVS
-225 SSRESIYYP
+225 SGGGFTWGNTYYP
-234 NGNSTYAY
+234 NGNSTYSY
-242 SYIGDLGSISAP
+242 KYIGDLGSISAP
-254 SVNSPYYGRRSGT
+254 SVNSPYYGKRSGT

-305 NSTSINIGNN
+305 NSTSISIGNN

-324 KIKAIAG
+324 KIKAVAG
-331 TNPET
+331 TNPEA

-361 STLASGSADFSWE
+361 STLASGSAEFSWK

-402 INWSSLQTIASNLT
+402 VNWSSLQTIASNLT
-416 NNQYTIEDISN
+416 SNQYTIEDISN
-427 LGLTGKFVCFVIEN
+427 LGLTGNFVCFVIEN

-465 GEKPNQLSS
+465 GEKPKQLSS
-474 IIFESSDLKGRNYL
+474 IIFESSDLKERNYL
-488 SKYIYNGTKFIWE
+488 SKYIYNGIDFIWE

-518 GELAAG
+518 GELSAG
-524 YAKPGVKISWERG
+524 YTKPGVKISWERG

-570 WDSTST
+570 WNST

-591 INTTVLEE
+591 IDTTVLEE

-613 KNPIVSNT
+613 KSPIVSNT
-621 SGIISPTSKSIPV
+621 YDSISTISKSIPV
-634 NFTAGN
+634 NFTTGN

-650 IYEDLKITNIK
+650 IYEDLKINNIK

-675 YASVLINNTWK
+675 SASVLINDTWK

-703 YSTNESRPSWF
+703 YSINESRLGWF
-714 IPDYNVEDNKVIFSL
+714 IPDWNVEDNKVIFSL
-729 NILNNT
+729 NILNSA

-752 QKLTVE
+752 QKLTVD

-773 YFSHSFTYDCRKPAI
+773 YFSYSFTYDCRKPAI
-788 FEISPQIQSPTS
+788 FEISPQIQSPAS

-806 SPYGNDISVIPVFNG
+806 SPYGNEISVIPVFNG

-851 YLKYSSD
+851 YLKHSSD
-858 NNSIIDP
+858 NSIIDP
-865 NYYRVLKFIK
+865 NYYRVYKFIK
-875 NSKGEFKTV
+875 NSKGNFETI

-898 TKESETLGEEE
+898 TKESENLGEEK
-909 ALYYRYQ
+909 ALYYCYQ
-916 LNFKLENKDI
+916 LNFNLENKDI

-936 FYEDDGLRISRIHY
+936 FYEDGGLRISRIHY

-955 NSFNID
+955 NGFNIN

-973 KVEVTGVER
+973 KVQVTGVER
-982 IATTEDDFG
+982 IAITEDDFG
-991 FELPKLKLYVTDWGT
+991 FELPKLKLYITDWGT

-1019 QLVNYNRLTDLT
+1019 QLVSYNRLTDLT

-1043 EVTSEEYL
+1043 GVTSEEYL

-1059 YLINSAPSITYN
+1059 YLISSAPSFTYN
-1071 DLASEYNYASFEEL
+1071 DLALEYNYNSFEEL

-1127 NFFAKLTINGKIN
+1127 NFFAKLTINGKVN
-1140 RVNKDSTEASFKP
+1140 RVNKDSAEASFKS

-1188 VEESLYIVDKKTM
+1188 VEESLYIVDKKTI

-1214 EASRTFNKINDITGA
+1214 EADRTFNKINDITGA

-1237 SKNKGDRILMGSIG
+1237 SKNGGDRILMGSIG
-1251 LGMTLKENS
+1251 LGMTFKENS
-1260 EEVFSYEPYVFYN
+1260 EEVLSYEPYVFYN

-1281 ALKLVPEAG
+1281 ALKLVPEGGDYIAVEG
-1290 NYIEIEGHRISHK
+1290 NIISHEK
-1303 TPVAGSN
+1303 PVASIEDAAFIKIN
-1310 TSLLKVGFDEFGHI
+1310 YDEFGHI
-1324 NASAAPTTE
+1324 NGSSNVETSD
-1333 EIRQVA
+1333 IRGA
-1339 HIRYG
+1339 GRIAYG
-1344 DLDPSDVNNNIVG
+1344 DIEPGTNGFNPFGDGNVS
-1357 EEGDIYLWI
+1357 EGDIYLWI

>member
-1 MAKISASLRIGSSSS
+1 MATFYLFNNADFDGSYTISAGGDKTWSS
-16 AVDNNSAKKM
+16 ARTVAGTISKVKIV
-26 SGASQ
+26 
-31 SFTNSSPSE
+31 FTNTGKAKVSARLMIDGKSQGLASE
-40 LMRLTGSASFN
+40 KTYNA
-51 TGTNK
+51 GTNTITIIAEDGDFNVNS
-56 YTTVKVAVEEGGPVV
+56 TTGVKVANGSSAASIVV
-71 ITKIQL
+71 KGIEVTY
-77 ESTAGTFTIWNSS
+77 TASS
-90 SGQQIS
+90 SG
-96 SYYHFKGN
+96 
-104 NPRSTSG
+104 
-111 TINEVKI
+111 
-118 YGYDA
+118 
-123 SGGSGEGSGGGS
+123 GGDSGGGS
-135 GGDTTPSISGSAI
+135 GGDTTPSVSGSAI

-154 FTEPYTLGVT
+154 FTQTTTLGV
-164 FYISFSNCEYIR
+164 FFNISFSNCEYIE

-181 TISQETIAESG
+181 TISGETIAGSG
-192 AITGGSYAD
+192 RITGSSYAD
-201 SLYFT
+201 TLYFT

-213 NLIARVYYKPVS
+213 NLRAEVFYMPIS
-225 SSRESIYYP
+225 SGGGFVWGNTYYP

-242 SYIGDLGSISAP
+242 KYIGDLGSISAP
-254 SVNSPYYGRRSGT
+254 SVNSPYYGKRSGT

-279 WSAPA
+279 WSAPT

-305 NSTSINIGNN
+305 NSTSISIGNN

-361 STLASGSADFSWE
+361 STLASGSADFSWD
-374 QALINVNDSILGNFT
+374 QALINVNDSILGNFE

-488 SKYIYNGTKFIWE
+488 SKYIYNGTEFIWE

-570 WDSTST
+570 WNSTST

-621 SGIISPTSKSIPV
+621 SGIIPPTSKSISV
-634 NFTAGN
+634 NFTTGN

-650 IYEDLKITNIK
+650 IYEDLKKNDIK

-675 YASVLINNTWK
+675 SASVLINNTWK

-691 TDNLLSATKGGG
+691 TDHLLSATKGGI
-703 YSTNESRPSWF
+703 YSTNESRLGWF
-714 IPDYNVEDNKVIFSL
+714 IPNGNVEDNQIIFSL
-729 NILNNT
+729 NILNDT

-752 QKLTVE
+752 QKLTVD

-773 YFSHSFTYDCRKPAI
+773 SFSYSFTYDCRKPAI

-851 YLKYSSD
+851 YLKHSSD
-858 NNSIIDP
+858 NSIIDP
-865 NYYRVLKFIK
+865 NYYRVYKFIK
-875 NSKGEFKTV
+875 KSKGNFETV
-884 LIDRIEPFSNTPIV
+884 LIDIIKPFSNTSIV
-898 TKESETLGEEE
+898 TKESETLGEEK

-916 LNFKLENKDI
+916 LNFNLENKDI

-936 FYEDDGLRISRIHY
+936 FYEDGGLRISRIHY

-955 NSFNID
+955 NGFNID

-973 KVEVTGVER
+973 KVQVTGVER

-1043 EVTSEEYL
+1043 GVTSEEYL

-1214 EASRTFNKINDITGA
+1214 EADRTFNKINNITGA

-1260 EEVFSYEPYVFYN
+1260 EEVLSYEPYVFYN

-1290 NYIEIEGHRISHK
+1290 DYIEIEGHRISHK
-1303 TPVAGSN
+1303 TPVAGGN
-1310 TSLLKVGFDEFGHI
+1310 TSLLKVGFDNFGHI
-1324 NASAAPTTE
+1324 TASAAPTTE

-1366 QSE
+1366 QSK

>member
-1 MAKISASLRIGSSSS
+1 MATFYLFNNADFDGSYTISAGGDKTWSS
-16 AVDNNSAKKM
+16 ARTVAGTISKVKIV
-26 SGASQ
+26 
-31 SFTNSSPSE
+31 FTNTGKAKVSA
-40 LMRLTGSASFN
+40 RLTIDGKSQGLASEKTYSAGNNTITIIAENGNFN
-51 TGTNK
+51 VNSTTG
-56 YTTVKVAVEEGGPVV
+56 VKVANGSSAASIVV
-71 ITKIQL
+71 KGIEVTY
-77 ESTAGTFTIWNSS
+77 TASS
-90 SGQQIS
+90 SG
-96 SYYHFKGN
+96 GD
-104 NPRSTSG
+104 G
-111 TINEVKI
+111 
-118 YGYDA
+118 D
-123 SGGSGEGSGGGS
+123 SGGGS
-135 GGDTTPSISGSAI
+135 GGDTTPSVSGSAI

-154 FTEPYTLGVT
+154 FTQTTTLGV
-164 FYISFSNCEYIR
+164 FFNISFSNCEYIE

-181 TISQETIAESG
+181 TISGETIAESG
-192 AITGGSYAD
+192 RITGSSYAD
-201 SLYFT
+201 TLYFT

-213 NLIARVYYKPVS
+213 NLRAEVFYMPIS
-225 SSRESIYYP
+225 SGGGFVWGNTYYP

-242 SYIGDLGSISAP
+242 RYIGDLGSISAP
-254 SVNSPYYGRRSGT
+254 SVNSPYYGKRSGT

-402 INWSSLQTIASNLT
+402 ISWSSLQTIASNLT
-416 NNQYTIEDISN
+416 SNQYTIEEIGN

-488 SKYIYNGTKFIWE
+488 SKYIYNGTNFIWE

-524 YAKPGVKISWERG
+524 YTKPGVKISWERG

-544 FYENNTSSTTSM
+544 FYEDNTSSTTSM

-561 EDDFFNSNF
+561 EDDFFDSNF
-570 WDSTST
+570 WNSTST

-621 SGIISPTSKSIPV
+621 DVIISPTSKSIPV

-675 YASVLINNTWK
+675 SASVLINNTWK

-691 TDNLLSATKGGG
+691 TDNLLSATKGGI

-714 IPDYNVEDNKVIFSL
+714 IPNGEVEDNKVIFSL
-729 NILNNT
+729 NILNNA

-742 LLGSEISQYN
+742 LLSSEISQYN

-773 YFSHSFTYDCRKPAI
+773 SFSYSFTYDCRKPAI

-851 YLKYSSD
+851 YLKHSSD
-858 NNSIIDP
+858 NSIIDP
-865 NYYRVLKFIK
+865 NYYRVYKFIK
-875 NSKGEFKTV
+875 NSKGNFETV
-884 LIDRIEPFSNTPIV
+884 SIDRIEPFSNTPIV

-936 FYEDDGLRISRIHY
+936 FYEDGGLRISRIHC

-955 NSFNID
+955 NGFNID

-1043 EVTSEEYL
+1043 GVTSEEYL
-1051 SGKDWGRN
+1051 SGKDWERN

-1071 DLASEYNYASFEEL
+1071 DLASEYNYANFEEL
-1085 KTHTEKDLSSING
+1085 KTHTEKDLSSIDG
-1098 NDYLPVVTSGTTLY
+1098 NNHLPVVTSGTTLY
-1112 VNLPSPIEGTSASAT
+1112 VNLPSPIEGTSAGAT

-1140 RVNKDSTEASFKP
+1140 RVNKDSDEASFKP

-1178 LGINQPELKE
+1178 LGINQPELKK

-1214 EASRTFNKINDITGA
+1214 EVSRTFNKINDITGA

-1260 EEVFSYEPYVFYN
+1260 EEVLSYEPYVFYN

-1324 NASAAPTTE
+1324 NASAAPTVE

>member
-1 MAKISASLRIGSSSS
+1 MATFYLFNNANFDGSYKISARDFKDFESKRSVAGTISKVKIVFTNTGKAKVSARLSIDGESQGLASEETYNAGTNTIIIIAENGTFIKDSLTTVRVRNDSS
-16 AVDNNSAKKM
+16 A
-26 SGASQ
+26 ASIVVKGIEV
-31 SFTNSSPSE
+31 T
-40 LMRLTGSASFN
+40 
-51 TGTNK
+51 
-56 YTTVKVAVEEGGPVV
+56 YTA
-71 ITKIQL
+71 
-77 ESTAGTFTIWNSS
+77 S
-90 SGQQIS
+90 SG
-96 SYYHFKGN
+96 
-104 NPRSTSG
+104 
-111 TINEVKI
+111 
-118 YGYDA
+118 
-123 SGGSGEGSGGGS
+123 GGGGSGGGS
-135 GGDTTPSISGSAI
+135 GGDTTPSISGSASFPPTGI
-148 FPSPGT
+148 FTQST
-154 FTEPYTLGVT
+154 TLRVD
-164 FYISFSNCEYIR
+164 FNISFSNCEFIE

-181 TISQETIAESG
+181 TISERTIVTSG
-192 AITGGSYAD
+192 RITGSSYAD

-213 NLIARVYYKPVS
+213 NLRAEVFYVPIGSAWGGN
-225 SSRESIYYP
+225 IYYP
-234 NGNSTYAY
+234 NGGSTYAY
-242 SYIGDLGSISAP
+242 KYIGDLGSISAP
-254 SVNSPYYGRRSGT
+254 SVNSPYYGKRNGT

-305 NSTSINIGNN
+305 NSTSISIGNN

-324 KIKAIAG
+324 KIKAVAG

-336 SSSTSSGTYVYNLK
+336 SSSISSGTYVYNLK

-402 INWSSLQTIASNLT
+402 ISWSSLQTIASNLT
-416 NNQYTIEDISN
+416 SNQYTIEEIGN

-474 IIFESSDLKGRNYL
+474 IIFESSDLKQRNYL

-524 YAKPGVKISWERG
+524 YTKPGVKISWERG

-570 WDSTST
+570 WNST

-621 SGIISPTSKSIPV
+621 YDSISTTSKSIPV
-634 NFTAGN
+634 NFATGN
-640 QEPIVDEANG
+640 REPIVDEANG
-650 IYEDLKITNIK
+650 IYEDVKINNIK

-703 YSTNESRPSWF
+703 YSTNGSRLSWF
-714 IPDYNVEDNKVIFSL
+714 IPDWNVEDNKVIFSL

-752 QKLTVE
+752 QKLTVD

-768 QKSNN
+768 QRSNN

-800 IDRKII
+800 INRKII

-826 KFYPAINPNHYNNNQ
+826 KFYPAINPNHYNSNQ

-851 YLKYSSD
+851 YLKHSSD
-858 NNSIIDP
+858 NSIIDP
-865 NYYRVLKFIK
+865 NYYRVYKFIK
-875 NSKGEFKTV
+875 NSKGNFETI

-898 TKESETLGEEE
+898 TKESENIGGEK

-916 LNFKLENKDI
+916 LNFNLENKDI

-936 FYEDDGLRISRIHY
+936 FYEDGGLRISRIHY

-955 NSFNID
+955 NGFNIN

-973 KVEVTGVER
+973 KIQVTGVER

-1031 YSIKYYEEKVEN
+1031 YSIKYYKEKVEN
-1043 EVTSEEYL
+1043 GVTSEEYL

-1059 YLINSAPSITYN
+1059 YLINSVPSLTYN
-1071 DLASEYNYASFEEL
+1071 DLALEYNYASFEEL

-1140 RVNKDSTEASFKP
+1140 RVNKDSAEASFKP

-1214 EASRTFNKINDITGA
+1214 EASRTFNKINEMPGA

-1237 SKNKGDRILMGSIG
+1237 SQNNGDRILMGSIG
-1251 LGMTLKENS
+1251 LGITLKENS
-1260 EEVFSYEPYVFYN
+1260 EEVLSYEPYVFYN

-1290 NYIEIEGHRISHK
+1290 DYIEIEGHRISHK
-1303 TPVAGSN
+1303 TPVAGGN
-1310 TSLLKVGFDEFGHI
+1310 TSLLKIGFDNFGHI
-1324 NASAAPTTE
+1324 TASAAPTVE

-1344 DLDPSDVNNNIVG
+1344 DLDPSDTNNNIVG

-1366 QSE
+1366 QSK

>member
-1 MAKISASLRIGSSSS
+1 MATFYLFNNADFDGSYTISAGGDKTWSS
-16 AVDNNSAKKM
+16 ARTVAGTISKVKIV
-26 SGASQ
+26 
-31 SFTNSSPSE
+31 FTNTGRAKVSARLMIDGKSQGLASE
-40 LMRLTGSASFN
+40 KTYNAGNNTIIIEAVDGTFIKDSTTG
-51 TGTNK
+51 
-56 YTTVKVAVEEGGPVV
+56 VKVANGSSAASIVV
-71 ITKIQL
+71 KGIEVTY
-77 ESTAGTFTIWNSS
+77 TASS
-90 SGQQIS
+90 SG
-96 SYYHFKGN
+96 
-104 NPRSTSG
+104 
-111 TINEVKI
+111 
-118 YGYDA
+118 
-123 SGGSGEGSGGGS
+123 GGDSGGGS
-135 GGDTTPSISGSAI
+135 GGDTTPSVSGSAI
-148 FPSPGT
+148 FPFPGT
-154 FTEPYTLGVT
+154 FTQTTTLGV
-164 FYISFSNCEYIR
+164 FFNISFSNCEYIE

-181 TISQETIAESG
+181 TISGETIAGSG
-192 AITGGSYAD
+192 RITGSSYAD
-201 SLYFT
+201 TLYFT

-213 NLIARVYYKPVS
+213 NLRAEVFYMPIS
-225 SSRESIYYP
+225 SGGGFVWGNTYYP

-242 SYIGDLGSISAP
+242 KYIGDLGSISAP
-254 SVNSPYYGRRSGT
+254 SVNSPYYGKRSGT

-279 WSAPA
+279 WSAPT

-305 NSTSINIGNN
+305 NSTSISIGNN

-324 KIKAIAG
+324 KIKAVAG

-336 SSSTSSGTYVYNLK
+336 SSSISSGTYVYNLK

-361 STLASGSADFSWE
+361 STLASGSAGFSWE
-374 QALINVNDSILGNFT
+374 PALINVNDSILGNFT

-402 INWSSLQTIASNLT
+402 ISWSSLQTIASNLT
-416 NNQYTIEDISN
+416 SNQYTIEEIGN

-441 NIYYNSSLIKT
+441 NIYYNSNLIKT

-488 SKYIYNGTKFIWE
+488 SKYIYNGTNFIWE

-561 EDDFFNSNF
+561 EDDFFDSNF
-570 WDSTST
+570 WNSTST

-604 YKGSDIQVA
+604 YKGSGIQVA

-650 IYEDLKITNIK
+650 IYEDLKINDIK

-675 YASVLINNTWK
+675 SASVLINNTWK

-691 TDNLLSATKGGG
+691 TDNLLSATKGGI

-714 IPDYNVEDNKVIFSL
+714 IPNGEVEDNKVIFSL
-729 NILNNT
+729 NILNNA

-752 QKLTVE
+752 QKLTVD

-773 YFSHSFTYDCRKPAI
+773 YFSYSFTYDCRKPAI

-821 DNLII
+821 DSLII
-826 KFYPAINPNHYNNNQ
+826 KFYPAINPNHYNSNQ
-841 NNYFNYNGKT
+841 NSYFNYNGKT
-851 YLKYSSD
+851 YLKHSS

-865 NYYRVLKFIK
+865 NYYRVYKFIK
-875 NSKGEFKTV
+875 NSKGNFETV
-884 LIDRIEPFSNTPIV
+884 SIDRIEPFSNTSIV
-898 TKESETLGEEE
+898 TKESENIGEEK

-936 FYEDDGLRISRIHY
+936 FYEDGGLRISRIHY

-955 NSFNID
+955 NGFNID

-968 RISSP
+968 RIGSP
-973 KVEVTGVER
+973 KVQVTGVER

-1031 YSIKYYEEKVEN
+1031 YSIKYYKEKVDN
-1043 EVTSEEYL
+1043 GVTSEEYL
-1051 SGKDWGRN
+1051 SGKDWERN
-1059 YLINSAPSITYN
+1059 YLINSVPSITYN

-1085 KTHTEKDLSSING
+1085 KTHTDKDLSSING
-1098 NDYLPVVTSGTTLY
+1098 NNHLPVVTSGTTLY
-1112 VNLPSPIEGTSASAT
+1112 VNLPSPIVETSASAT

-1140 RVNKDSTEASFKP
+1140 RVSKDSDEASFKP
-1153 YSLQLIDYSIY
+1153 HLLQLIDYSIY

-1260 EEVFSYEPYVFYN
+1260 EEVLSYEPYVFYN

-1290 NYIEIEGHRISHK
+1290 DYIEIEGHRISHK
-1303 TPVAGSN
+1303 TPIAGGN

-1324 NASAAPTTE
+1324 TASAAPTVE

-1344 DLDPSDVNNNIVG
+1344 NLDPSDASNNIVG

>member
-1 MAKISASLRIGSSSS
+1 MSKISASLRNASTKSGLDSNNAKVS
-16 AVDNNSAKKM
+16 AATST
-26 SGASQ
+26 
-31 SFTNSSPSE
+31 SFTNTTSQE
-40 LMRLTGSASFN
+40 ILRLSGNGASFSK
-51 TGTNK
+51 GD
-56 YTTVKVAVEEGGPVV
+56 YTSVKIAVEEGGPVV
-71 ITKIQL
+71 ITSIIINTSIGAL
-77 ESTAGTFTIWNSS
+77 ELYNSS
-90 SGQQIS
+90 SGRTIENE
-96 SYYHFKGN
+96 YHFKQDGT
-104 NPRSTSG
+104 RSKRG
-111 TINEVKI
+111 TFTNVIIK
-118 YGYDA
+118 GYDA
-123 SGGSGEGSGGGS
+123 SSSGGGGSGGGS
-135 GGDTTPSISGSAI
+135 GGDTTPSISGSAS
-148 FPSPGT
+148 FPSPGI
-154 FTEPYTLGVT
+154 FTQTITLKVD
-164 FYISFSNCEYIR
+164 FNISFSNCEFIE

-181 TISQETIAESG
+181 TIGEKTIATSG
-192 AITGGSYAD
+192 RITGSSYVD

-206 LNKGDNY
+206 LNRGDNY
-213 NLIARVYYKPVS
+213 NLRAQVFYVPPISGSWGEGYT
-225 SSRESIYYP
+225 YYP
-234 NGNSTYAY
+234 NGGSTYTY
-242 SYIGDLGSISAP
+242 KYIGDLGPISAP
-254 SVNSPYYGRRSGT
+254 SVNSPYYGKRNDT
-267 SFIYPGETYTLS
+267 NFIYPGETYTLS
-279 WSAPA
+279 WSAPE

-305 NSTSINIGNN
+305 NSTSISIGNN

-324 KIKAIAG
+324 KIKAVAG
-331 TNPET
+331 TNPGT
-336 SSSTSSGTYVYNLK
+336 SSSISSGTYVYNLK
-350 IDTQDSITINN
+350 IDTQDSIAINN

-374 QALINVNDSILGNFT
+374 PALINVNDSILGNFT

-402 INWSSLQTIASNLT
+402 ISWSSLQTIASNLT
-416 NNQYTIEDISN
+416 SNQYTIEEIGN

-452 ITTEELDGFIKYA
+452 ITTEEFDGFIKYA

-524 YAKPGVKISWERG
+524 YTKPGVKISWERG

-570 WDSTST
+570 WNSTSK
-576 SSLILTITSLGYIET
+576 LRLTIASLGYIET
-591 INTTVLEE
+591 IGTTVLEE
-599 ERGFF
+599 KISF
-604 YKGSDIQVA
+604 YKKEDIQVI
-613 KNPIVSNT
+613 KKPVVSNT
-621 SGIISPTSKSIPV
+621 YDSISTISKNIPV
-634 NFTAGN
+634 NFTTGN

-650 IYEDLKITNIK
+650 IYEDLKINNIK

-703 YSTNESRPSWF
+703 YSTNGSRLSWF
-714 IPDYNVEDNKVIFSL
+714 IPDWNVEDNKVIFSL
-729 NILNNT
+729 NILNSA

-742 LLGSEISQYN
+742 LLGSEISQYS
-752 QKLTVE
+752 QKLTVD

-773 YFSHSFTYDCRKPAI
+773 YFSYSFTYDCRKPAI
-788 FEISPQIQSPTS
+788 FEISPQIQSPAS

-806 SPYGNDISVIPVFNG
+806 FPYGNEISVIPVFNG

-826 KFYPAINPNHYNNNQ
+826 KFYPAINPNHYNSNQ

-851 YLKYSSD
+851 YLKHSSD
-858 NNSIIDP
+858 NSIIDP
-865 NYYRVLKFIK
+865 NYYRVYKFIK
-875 NSKGEFKTV
+875 NSKGNFETI

-898 TKESETLGEEE
+898 TKESENLGEEK
-909 ALYYRYQ
+909 ALYYCYQ
-916 LNFKLENKDI
+916 LNFNLENKDI

-936 FYEDDGLRISRIHY
+936 FYEDGGLRISRIHY

-955 NSFNID
+955 NGFNIN

-973 KVEVTGVER
+973 KIQVTGVER

-1031 YSIKYYEEKVEN
+1031 YSIKYYKEKVEN
-1043 EVTSEEYL
+1043 GVTSEEYL

-1071 DLASEYNYASFEEL
+1071 DLASEYNYANFEEL

-1098 NDYLPVVTSGTTLY
+1098 NEHLPVVTSGTTLY

-1127 NFFAKLTINGKIN
+1127 NFFAKLTINGKIS
-1140 RVNKDSTEASFKP
+1140 RVSKDSAEASFKP

-1214 EASRTFNKINDITGA
+1214 EASRTFNKINEMPGA

-1237 SKNKGDRILMGSIG
+1237 SQNNGDRILMGSIG
-1251 LGMTLKENS
+1251 LGMEIDGSNKAT
-1260 EEVFSYEPYVFYN
+1260 SYTPYVFYN
-1273 ADATGTMT
+1273 KIEKDGSLTLTS
-1281 ALKLVPEAG
+1281 LNLIPEAG
-1290 NYIEIEGHRISHK
+1290 DYIEIQGNRISHK
-1303 TPVAGSN
+1303 TPIAGSN
-1310 TSLLKVGFDEFGHI
+1310 TSLLKVGFDNFGHI
-1324 NASAAPTTE
+1324 TASAAPTVE

-1366 QSE
+1366 QSK

>member
-1 MAKISASLRIGSSSS
+1 MATFYLFNNADFDGSYTISAGGDKTWSS
-16 AVDNNSAKKM
+16 ARTVAGTISKVKIV
-26 SGASQ
+26 
-31 SFTNSSPSE
+31 FTNTGKAKVSARLMIDGKSQGLASE
-40 LMRLTGSASFN
+40 KTYNA
-51 TGTNK
+51 GTNTITIIAEDGDFNVNS
-56 YTTVKVAVEEGGPVV
+56 TTGVKVANGSSAASIVV
-71 ITKIQL
+71 KGIEVTY
-77 ESTAGTFTIWNSS
+77 TASS
-90 SGQQIS
+90 SG
-96 SYYHFKGN
+96 
-104 NPRSTSG
+104 
-111 TINEVKI
+111 
-118 YGYDA
+118 
-123 SGGSGEGSGGGS
+123 GGDSGGGS
-135 GGDTTPSISGSAI
+135 GGDTTPSVSGSAI

-154 FTEPYTLGVT
+154 FTQTTTLGV
-164 FYISFSNCEYIR
+164 FFNISFSNCEYIE

-181 TISQETIAESG
+181 TISGETIAGSG
-192 AITGGSYAD
+192 RITGSSYAD
-201 SLYFT
+201 TLYFT

-213 NLIARVYYKPVS
+213 NLRAEVFYMPIS
-225 SSRESIYYP
+225 SGGGFVWGNTYYP

-242 SYIGDLGSISAP
+242 KYIGDLGSISAP
-254 SVNSPYYGRRSGT
+254 SVNSPYYGKRSGT

-279 WSAPA
+279 WSAPT

-305 NSTSINIGNN
+305 NSTSISIGNN

-361 STLASGSADFSWE
+361 STLASGSADFSWD
-374 QALINVNDSILGNFT
+374 QALINVNDSILGNFE

-488 SKYIYNGTKFIWE
+488 SKYIYNGTEFIWE

-570 WDSTST
+570 WNSTST

-621 SGIISPTSKSIPV
+621 SGIIPPTSKSISV
-634 NFTAGN
+634 NFTTGN

-650 IYEDLKITNIK
+650 IYEDLKINDIK

-675 YASVLINNTWK
+675 SASVLINNTWK

-691 TDNLLSATKGGG
+691 TDHLLSATKGGI
-703 YSTNESRPSWF
+703 YSTNESRLGWF
-714 IPDYNVEDNKVIFSL
+714 IPNGNVEDNQIIFSL
-729 NILNNT
+729 NILNDT

-752 QKLTVE
+752 QKLTVD

-773 YFSHSFTYDCRKPAI
+773 SFSYSFTYDCRKPAI

-851 YLKYSSD
+851 YLKHSSD
-858 NNSIIDP
+858 NSIIDP
-865 NYYRVLKFIK
+865 NYYRVYKFIK
-875 NSKGEFKTV
+875 KSKGNFETV
-884 LIDRIEPFSNTPIV
+884 LIDIIKPFSNTSIV
-898 TKESETLGEEE
+898 TKESETLGEEK

-916 LNFKLENKDI
+916 LNFNLENKDI

-936 FYEDDGLRISRIHY
+936 FYEDGGLRISRIHY

-955 NSFNID
+955 NGFNID

-973 KVEVTGVER
+973 KVQVTGVER

-1043 EVTSEEYL
+1043 GVTSEEYL

-1214 EASRTFNKINDITGA
+1214 EADRTFNKINNITGA

-1260 EEVFSYEPYVFYN
+1260 EEVLSYEPYVFYN

-1290 NYIEIEGHRISHK
+1290 DYIEIEGHRISHK
-1303 TPVAGSN
+1303 TPVAGGN
-1310 TSLLKVGFDEFGHI
+1310 TSLLKVGFDNFGHI
-1324 NASAAPTTE
+1324 TASAAPTTE

-1366 QSE
+1366 QSK

>member
-1 MAKISASLRIGSSSS
+1 MSKISASLRNASTKSGLDSNNAKIS
-16 AVDNNSAKKM
+16 AATST
-26 SGASQ
+26 
-31 SFTNSSPSE
+31 SFTNTTSQE
-40 LMRLTGSASFN
+40 ILRLSGKNASFSK
-51 TGTNK
+51 GD
-56 YTTVKVAVEEGGPVV
+56 YTSVKIAVEEGGPVV
-71 ITKIQL
+71 ITSIIINTSIGEL
-77 ESTAGTFTIWNSS
+77 ELYNSS
-90 SGQQIS
+90 SGRTIEHE
-96 SYYHFKGN
+96 YHFKQDGT
-104 NPRSTSG
+104 RSNRG
-111 TINEVKI
+111 TFTNVIIK
-118 YGYDA
+118 GYDA
-123 SGGSGEGSGGGS
+123 SSSGGGGSGGGS

-148 FPSPGT
+148 FPSTGT
-154 FTEPYTLGVT
+154 FTQTITLGVT
-164 FYISFSNCEYIR
+164 FYISFSNCDYIR

-181 TISQETIAESG
+181 TISGETIAESG

-225 SSRESIYYP
+225 SSWESIYYP

-242 SYIGDLGSISAP
+242 RYIGDLGSISAP

-305 NSTSINIGNN
+305 NSTSISIGNN

-324 KIKAIAG
+324 KIKAVAG

-336 SSSTSSGTYVYNLK
+336 SSSISSGTYVYNLK

-361 STLASGSADFSWE
+361 STLTSGSAEFSWE
-374 QALINVNDSILGNFT
+374 PALINVNDSILGNFT

-402 INWSSLQTIASNLT
+402 ISWSSLQTIASNLT
-416 NNQYTIEDISN
+416 NNQYTIEEIGN

-474 IIFESSDLKGRNYL
+474 IIFESSDLKHRNYL
-488 SKYIYNGTKFIWE
+488 SKYIYNGTNFIWE

-570 WDSTST
+570 WNSTST

-634 NFTAGN
+634 NFTTGN

-650 IYEDLKITNIK
+650 IYEDLKINDIK

-675 YASVLINNTWK
+675 SASVLINNTWK

-691 TDNLLSATKGGG
+691 TDHLLSATKGGI
-703 YSTNESRPSWF
+703 YSTNESRLGWF
-714 IPDYNVEDNKVIFSL
+714 IPNGNVEDNKVIFSL
-729 NILNNT
+729 NILNDT

-752 QKLTVE
+752 QKLTVD

-773 YFSHSFTYDCRKPAI
+773 YFSYSFTYDCRKPAI

-851 YLKYSSD
+851 YLKHSSD
-858 NNSIIDP
+858 NSIIDP
-865 NYYRVLKFIK
+865 NYYRVYKFIK

-916 LNFKLENKDI
+916 LNFNLENKDI

-936 FYEDDGLRISRIHY
+936 FYEEGGLRISRIHY

-955 NSFNID
+955 NGFNID

-968 RISSP
+968 RIGSP
-973 KVEVTGVER
+973 KVQVTGVER

-1043 EVTSEEYL
+1043 GVTSEEYL

-1071 DLASEYNYASFEEL
+1071 DLALEYNYANFEEL
-1085 KTHTEKDLSSING
+1085 KTHTEKDLSSIDG
-1098 NDYLPVVTSGTTLY
+1098 NNHLPVVTSGTTLY
-1112 VNLPSPIEGTSASAT
+1112 VNLPSPIEGTSAGAT

-1140 RVNKDSTEASFKP
+1140 RVNKDSDEASFKP

-1214 EASRTFNKINDITGA
+1214 EADRTFNKINNITGA

-1260 EEVFSYEPYVFYN
+1260 EEVLSYEPYVFYN

-1290 NYIEIEGHRISHK
+1290 DYIEIEGNRISHK
-1303 TPVAGSN
+1303 TPVAGGN
-1310 TSLLKVGFDEFGHI
+1310 TSLLKVGFDNFGHI
-1324 NASAAPTTE
+1324 TASAAPTAE

>member
-1 MAKISASLRIGSSSS
+1 MSKISASLRNASTKSGLDSNNAKVSS
-16 AVDNNSAKKM
+16 ATST
-26 SGASQ
+26 
-31 SFTNSSPSE
+31 SFTNTTSQE
-40 LMRLTGSASFN
+40 ILRLSGKSARFSK
-51 TGTNK
+51 GD
-56 YTTVKVAVEEGGPVV
+56 YTSVKIAVEEGGPVV
-71 ITKIQL
+71 ITSIIINTSIGEL
-77 ESTAGTFTIWNSS
+77 ELWNSS
-90 SGQQIS
+90 SGRTIEHEF
-96 SYYHFKGN
+96 HFKQDGT
-104 NPRSTSG
+104 RSKNG
-111 TINEVKI
+111 TFTNVIIK
-118 YGYDA
+118 GYDA
-123 SGGSGEGSGGGS
+123 SSSGGGGSGGGS
-135 GGDTTPSISGSAI
+135 GGDTTPSISGSAV

-154 FTEPYTLGVT
+154 FTEPHTFGVT
-164 FYISFSNCEYIR
+164 FYISFSNCDYIR

-192 AITGGSYAD
+192 RITGGSYAD
-201 SLYFT
+201 NLYFT

-234 NGNSTYAY
+234 NENSTYAY
-242 SYIGDLGSISAP
+242 RYIGDLGSISAP

-284 TNGNTIN
+284 TNGNTIS

-305 NSTSINIGNN
+305 NSTSISIGNN

-324 KIKAIAG
+324 KIKAVAG

-336 SSSTSSGTYVYNLK
+336 SSSISSGTYVYNLK

-361 STLASGSADFSWE
+361 STLASGSTDFSWKE
-374 QALINVNDSILGNFT
+374 ALINVNDSILGNFT

-402 INWSSLQTIASNLT
+402 ISWSSLQTIASNLT
-416 NNQYTIEDISN
+416 SNQYTIEEIGN

-441 NIYYNSSLIKT
+441 NIYYNSNLIKT

-488 SKYIYNGTKFIWE
+488 SKYIYNGTNFIWE

-524 YAKPGVKISWERG
+524 YTKPGVKISWERG

-544 FYENNTSSTTSM
+544 FYEDNTSSTTSM

-561 EDDFFNSNF
+561 EDDFFDSNF
-570 WDSTST
+570 WNSTSK
-576 SSLILTITSLGYIET
+576 LKLTIASLGYIET
-591 INTTVLEE
+591 IGTTVLEE
-599 ERGFF
+599 KISF
-604 YKGSDIQVA
+604 YKKEDIQVI
-613 KNPIVSNT
+613 KKPVVSNT
-621 SGIISPTSKSIPV
+621 YDSISTTSTSIPV

-650 IYEDLKITNIK
+650 IYEDLKINNIK
-661 ATHPQEIEIYAYEV
+661 ATHPQEIEIFAYEV
-675 YASVLINNTWK
+675 YASVLINDTWK

-703 YSTNESRPSWF
+703 YSTNESRLGWF
-714 IPDYNVEDNKVIFSL
+714 IPDWNVEDNKVIFGL
-729 NILNNT
+729 NILNSA

-788 FEISPQIQSPTS
+788 FGISPQIQSPTS
-800 IDRKII
+800 INRKII

-936 FYEDDGLRISRIHY
+936 FYEDGGLRISRIHY

-955 NSFNID
+955 NGFNID

-968 RISSP
+968 RIGSP
-973 KVEVTGVER
+973 KVQVTGVER

-1031 YSIKYYEEKVEN
+1031 YSIKYYKEKVDN
-1043 EVTSEEYL
+1043 GVTSEEYL
-1051 SGKDWGRN
+1051 SGKDWERN
-1059 YLINSAPSITYN
+1059 YLINSVPSITYN

-1085 KTHTEKDLSSING
+1085 KTHTDKDLSSING
-1098 NDYLPVVTSGTTLY
+1098 NDHLPVVTSGTTLY
-1112 VNLPSPIEGTSASAT
+1112 VNLPSPIEGASASAS

-1140 RVNKDSTEASFKP
+1140 RVNKDSDEASFKP
-1153 YSLQLIDYSIY
+1153 YSLQLTDYSIY

-1178 LGINQPELKE
+1178 LGINQPELKK

-1214 EASRTFNKINDITGA
+1214 EADRTFNKINDITGA

-1237 SKNKGDRILMGSIG
+1237 SKYKGDRILMGSIG

-1260 EEVFSYEPYVFYN
+1260 EEVLSYEPYVFYN

-1290 NYIEIEGHRISHK
+1290 DYIEIEGHRISHK

-1310 TSLLKVGFDEFGHI
+1310 TSLLKVGFDKFGHI

>member
-1 MAKISASLRIGSSSS
+1 MATFYLFNNADFDGSYTISAGGDKTWSS
-16 AVDNNSAKKM
+16 ARTVAGTISKVKIV
-26 SGASQ
+26 
-31 SFTNSSPSE
+31 FTNTGRAKVSARLMIDGKSQGLASE
-40 LMRLTGSASFN
+40 KTYNA
-51 TGTNK
+51 GTNTITIIAEDGDFNVNS
-56 YTTVKVAVEEGGPVV
+56 TTGVKVANGSSAASIVV
-71 ITKIQL
+71 KGIEVTY
-77 ESTAGTFTIWNSS
+77 TASS
-90 SGQQIS
+90 SG
-96 SYYHFKGN
+96 
-104 NPRSTSG
+104 
-111 TINEVKI
+111 
-118 YGYDA
+118 
-123 SGGSGEGSGGGS
+123 GGDSGGGS
-135 GGDTTPSISGSAI
+135 GGDTTPSVSGSAI

-154 FTEPYTLGVT
+154 FTQTTTLGV
-164 FYISFSNCEYIR
+164 FFNISFSNCEYIE

-181 TISQETIAESG
+181 TISGGTIAESG
-192 AITGGSYAD
+192 RITGSSYAD
-201 SLYFT
+201 TLYFT

-213 NLIARVYYKPVS
+213 NLRAEVFYMPVS
-225 SSRESIYYP
+225 SGGGFTWGNTYYP

-242 SYIGDLGSISAP
+242 KYIGDLGSISAP
-254 SVNSPYYGRRSGT
+254 SVNSPYYGKRSGT

-279 WSAPA
+279 WSAPT

-305 NSTSINIGNN
+305 NSTSISIGNN

-324 KIKAIAG
+324 KIKAVAG

-336 SSSTSSGTYVYNLK
+336 SSSISSGTYVYNLK

-402 INWSSLQTIASNLT
+402 ISWSDLQTIASNLT
-416 NNQYTIEDISN
+416 SNQYTIEEIGN

-488 SKYIYNGTKFIWE
+488 SKYIYNGTDFIWE

-524 YAKPGVKISWERG
+524 YTKPGVKISWERG

-570 WDSTST
+570 WNSTST

-621 SGIISPTSKSIPV
+621 YDSISTISKNIPV
-634 NFTAGN
+634 NFTTGN

-650 IYEDLKITNIK
+650 IYEDLKINNIK
-661 ATHPQEIEIYAYEV
+661 ATHPQEIEIFAYEV
-675 YASVLINNTWK
+675 SASVLVNNTWK

-703 YSTNESRPSWF
+703 YSTNESRLSWF
-714 IPDYNVEDNKVIFSL
+714 IPDWNVEDNKVTFGL
-729 NILNNT
+729 NILNST

-752 QKLTVE
+752 QKLTVD

-773 YFSHSFTYDCRKPAI
+773 YFSYIFTYDCRKPAI

-851 YLKYSSD
+851 YLKHSSD
-858 NNSIIDP
+858 NSIIDP
-865 NYYRVLKFIK
+865 NYYRVYKFIK
-875 NSKGEFKTV
+875 NSKGNFETV

-916 LNFKLENKDI
+916 LNFNLENKDI

-936 FYEDDGLRISRIHY
+936 FYEDGGLRISRIHY

-955 NSFNID
+955 NGFNID

-968 RISSP
+968 RIGSP
-973 KVEVTGVER
+973 KVQVTGVER

-1031 YSIKYYEEKVEN
+1031 YSIKYYKEKVDN
-1043 EVTSEEYL
+1043 GVTSEEYL

-1140 RVNKDSTEASFKP
+1140 RVSKDSTEASFKP

-1214 EASRTFNKINDITGA
+1214 EADRTFNKINDITGA

-1260 EEVFSYEPYVFYN
+1260 EEVLSYEPYVFYN

-1281 ALKLVPEAG
+1281 ALKLIPEAG
-1290 NYIEIEGHRISHK
+1290 DYIEIEGHRISHK
-1303 TPVAGSN
+1303 TPVAGGN
-1310 TSLLKVGFDEFGHI
+1310 TSLLKVGFDNFGHI
-1324 NASAAPTTE
+1324 TASAAPTTE

-1344 DLDPSDVNNNIVG
+1344 NLDPSDVNNNIVG

-1366 QSE
+1366 QSK

>member
-1 MAKISASLRIGSSSS
+1 MATFYLFNNADFDGSYTISAGGDKTWSS
-16 AVDNNSAKKM
+16 ARTVAGTISKVKIV
-26 SGASQ
+26 
-31 SFTNSSPSE
+31 FTNTGKAKVSARLMIDGKSQGLASE
-40 LMRLTGSASFN
+40 KTYSA
-51 TGTNK
+51 GTNTITIIAEDGDFNVNS
-56 YTTVKVAVEEGGPVV
+56 TTGVKVANGSSAASIVV
-71 ITKIQL
+71 KGIEVTY
-77 ESTAGTFTIWNSS
+77 TASS
-90 SGQQIS
+90 SG
-96 SYYHFKGN
+96 
-104 NPRSTSG
+104 
-111 TINEVKI
+111 
-118 YGYDA
+118 
-123 SGGSGEGSGGGS
+123 GGDSGGGS
-135 GGDTTPSISGSAI
+135 GGDTTPSVSGSAI

-154 FTEPYTLGVT
+154 FTQTTTLGV
-164 FYISFSNCEYIR
+164 FFNISFSNCEYIE

-181 TISQETIAESG
+181 TISGETIAESG
-192 AITGGSYAD
+192 RITGSSYAD
-201 SLYFT
+201 TLYFT

-213 NLIARVYYKPVS
+213 NLRAEVFYMPIS
-225 SSRESIYYP
+225 SGGGFVWGNTYYP

-242 SYIGDLGSISAP
+242 RYIGDLGSISAP

-305 NSTSINIGNN
+305 NSTSISIGNN

-324 KIKAIAG
+324 KIKAVAG

-336 SSSTSSGTYVYNLK
+336 SSSISSGTYVYNLK

-361 STLASGSADFSWE
+361 STLASGSAGFSWE
-374 QALINVNDSILGNFT
+374 PALINVNDSILGNFT

-402 INWSSLQTIASNLT
+402 ISWSSLQTIASNLT
-416 NNQYTIEDISN
+416 SNQYTIEEIGN

-488 SKYIYNGTKFIWE
+488 SKYIYNGTNFIWE

-570 WDSTST
+570 WNSIST

-621 SGIISPTSKSIPV
+621 DAIISPTSKSIPV

-650 IYEDLKITNIK
+650 IYEDLKINNIK
-661 ATHPQEIEIYAYEV
+661 ATHPQEIEIFAYEV
-675 YASVLINNTWK
+675 SASVLVNNTWK

-703 YSTNESRPSWF
+703 YSTNESRLSWF
-714 IPDYNVEDNKVIFSL
+714 IPDWNVEDNKVIFGL
-729 NILNNT
+729 NILNSA

-752 QKLTVE
+752 QKLTVD

-773 YFSHSFTYDCRKPAI
+773 YFSYSFTYDCRKPAI

-851 YLKYSSD
+851 YLKHSSD
-858 NNSIIDP
+858 NSIIDP
-865 NYYRVLKFIK
+865 NYYRVYKFIK
-875 NSKGEFKTV
+875 NSKGNFETV

-916 LNFKLENKDI
+916 LNFNLENKDI

-936 FYEDDGLRISRIHY
+936 FYEDGGLRISRIHY

-955 NSFNID
+955 NGFNID

-968 RISSP
+968 RIGSP
-973 KVEVTGVER
+973 KVQVTGVER

-1043 EVTSEEYL
+1043 GVTSEEYL

-1140 RVNKDSTEASFKP
+1140 RVSKDSTEASFKP

-1214 EASRTFNKINDITGA
+1214 EADRTFNKINNITGA

-1260 EEVFSYEPYVFYN
+1260 EEVLSYEPYVFYN

-1290 NYIEIEGHRISHK
+1290 DYIEIEGHRISHK
-1303 TPVAGSN
+1303 TPVAGGN
-1310 TSLLKVGFDEFGHI
+1310 TSLLKVGFDNFGHI
-1324 NASAAPTTE
+1324 TASAAPTTE

-1339 HIRYG
+1339 HIKYG

>member
-1 MAKISASLRIGSSSS
+1 MATFYLFNNADFDGSYTISAGGSKTWSS
-16 AVDNNSAKKM
+16 ARTVAGTISKVKIV
-26 SGASQ
+26 
-31 SFTNSSPSE
+31 FTNTGNAKVSA
-40 LMRLTGSASFN
+40 RLTIDDKSQGLASEKTYSA
-51 TGTNK
+51 GTNTITIIAEDGTFIK
-56 YTTVKVAVEEGGPVV
+56 DSTTGVKVRNDSSRASIVV
-71 ITKIQL
+71 KGIEVTYD
-77 ESTAGTFTIWNSS
+77 ASS
-90 SGQQIS
+90 SG
-96 SYYHFKGN
+96 
-104 NPRSTSG
+104 
-111 TINEVKI
+111 
-118 YGYDA
+118 
-123 SGGSGEGSGGGS
+123 GGGSGGGS

-148 FPSPGT
+148 FPSPGI
-154 FTEPYTLGVT
+154 FTQTTTLGVA
-164 FYISFSNCEYIR
+164 FNISFSNCEFIE

-181 TISQETIAESG
+181 TISEKTIATSG
-192 AITGGSYAD
+192 QITGSSYAD
-201 SLYFT
+201 TLYFT

-213 NLIARVYYKPVS
+213 NLRAEVFYMPVS
-225 SSRESIYYP
+225 SGGGFTWGNTYYP
-234 NGNSTYAY
+234 NGSSTYSY
-242 SYIGDLGSISAP
+242 KYIGDLGPISAP
-254 SVNSPYYGRRSGT
+254 SVNSPYYGERNGT

-305 NSTSINIGNN
+305 NSTSISIGNN

-324 KIKAIAG
+324 KIKAVAG

-336 SSSTSSGTYVYNLK
+336 SSSISSGTYVYNLK

-402 INWSSLQTIASNLT
+402 ISWSSLQTIASNLT

-427 LGLTGKFVCFVIEN
+427 LGLTGNFVCFVIEN

-474 IIFESSDLKGRNYL
+474 IIFESSDLKQRNYL
-488 SKYIYNGTKFIWE
+488 SKYIYNGTNFIWE

-570 WDSTST
+570 WNST

-621 SGIISPTSKSIPV
+621 YDSISTLSKSIPV

-650 IYEDLKITNIK
+650 IYEDIKINDIK

-691 TDNLLSATKGGG
+691 TDNLLSATKGGR
-703 YSTNESRPSWF
+703 YSTNESRLSWF
-714 IPDYNVEDNKVIFSL
+714 IPDGNVEDNKVIFSL

-752 QKLTVE
+752 QKLTVD

-773 YFSHSFTYDCRKPAI
+773 YFSYSFTYDCRKPAI

-851 YLKYSSD
+851 YLKHSSD
-858 NNSIIDP
+858 NSIIDP

-875 NSKGEFKTV
+875 NSKGNFETI

-898 TKESETLGEEE
+898 TKESENIGGEK

-916 LNFKLENKDI
+916 LNFKLENEDI

-936 FYEDDGLRISRIHY
+936 FYEDGGLRISRIHY

-955 NSFNID
+955 NGFNID

-973 KVEVTGVER
+973 KVQVTGVER

-1031 YSIKYYEEKVEN
+1031 YSIKYYKEKVEN
-1043 EVTSEEYL
+1043 GVTSEEYL

-1112 VNLPSPIEGTSASAT
+1112 INLPSPIEGTSASAT
-1127 NFFAKLTINGKIN
+1127 NFFAKLTIDGKVN
-1140 RVNKDSTEASFKP
+1140 RVNKDSAEASFKP

-1214 EASRTFNKINDITGA
+1214 EADRTFNKINDITGA

-1260 EEVFSYEPYVFYN
+1260 EEVLSYEPYVFYN

-1290 NYIEIEGHRISHK
+1290 DYIEIEGHRISHK
-1303 TPVAGSN
+1303 TPVAGGN
-1310 TSLLKVGFDEFGHI
+1310 TSLLKIGFDGFGHI
-1324 NASAAPTTE
+1324 TASAAPTVE

-1339 HIRYG
+1339 HIKYG

-1366 QSE
+1366 QSK

>member
-1 MAKISASLRIGSSSS
+1 MATFYLFNNADFDGSYTISAGGDKTWSS
-16 AVDNNSAKKM
+16 ARTVAGTISKVKIV
-26 SGASQ
+26 
-31 SFTNSSPSE
+31 FTNTGKAKVSARLMIDGKSQGLASE
-40 LMRLTGSASFN
+40 KTYSA
-51 TGTNK
+51 GTNTITIIAEDGDFNVNS
-56 YTTVKVAVEEGGPVV
+56 TTGVKVANGSSAASIVV
-71 ITKIQL
+71 KGIEVTY
-77 ESTAGTFTIWNSS
+77 TASS
-90 SGQQIS
+90 SG
-96 SYYHFKGN
+96 
-104 NPRSTSG
+104 
-111 TINEVKI
+111 
-118 YGYDA
+118 
-123 SGGSGEGSGGGS
+123 GGDSGGGS
-135 GGDTTPSISGSAI
+135 GGDTTPSVSGSAI

-154 FTEPYTLGVT
+154 FTQTTTLGV
-164 FYISFSNCEYIR
+164 FFNISFSNCEYIE

-181 TISQETIAESG
+181 TISGETIAGSG
-192 AITGGSYAD
+192 RITGSSYAD
-201 SLYFT
+201 TLYFT

-213 NLIARVYYKPVS
+213 NLRAEVFYMPIS
-225 SSRESIYYP
+225 SGGGFVWGNTYYP

-242 SYIGDLGSISAP
+242 RYIGDLGSISAP

-284 TNGNTIN
+284 TNGNTIS

-305 NSTSINIGNN
+305 NSTSISIGNN

-324 KIKAIAG
+324 KIKAVAG

-336 SSSTSSGTYVYNLK
+336 SSSISSGTYVYNLK
-350 IDTQDSITINN
+350 IDTQDSIAINN

-402 INWSSLQTIASNLT
+402 ISWSDLQTIASNLT
-416 NNQYTIEDISN
+416 NNQYIIEDISN

-488 SKYIYNGTKFIWE
+488 SKYIYNGTDFIWE

-524 YAKPGVKISWERG
+524 YTKPGVKISWERG

-570 WDSTST
+570 WNST

-621 SGIISPTSKSIPV
+621 HGIISTISKNIPV
-634 NFTAGN
+634 NFTTGN

-650 IYEDLKITNIK
+650 IYEDLKINDIK

-675 YASVLINNTWK
+675 SASVLINNTWK

-691 TDNLLSATKGGG
+691 TDHLLSATKGGI
-703 YSTNESRPSWF
+703 YSTNESRLGWF
-714 IPDYNVEDNKVIFSL
+714 IPDWDVEDNKVIFSL
-729 NILNNT
+729 NILNSA

-752 QKLTVE
+752 QKLTVD
-758 YRIFAIDVYG
+758 YCIFAIDVYG

-773 YFSHSFTYDCRKPAI
+773 CFSYSFTYDCRKPAI

-806 SPYGNDISVIPVFNG
+806 SPYGNEISVIPVFNG

-851 YLKYSSD
+851 YLKHSSD
-858 NNSIIDP
+858 NSIIDP
-865 NYYRVLKFIK
+865 NYYRVYKFIK
-875 NSKGEFKTV
+875 KSKGNFETV
-884 LIDRIEPFSNTPIV
+884 LIDIIKPFSNTPIV
-898 TKESETLGEEE
+898 TKESENIGEEK

-916 LNFKLENKDI
+916 LNFNLENKDI

-936 FYEDDGLRISRIHY
+936 FYEDGGLRISRIHY

-955 NSFNID
+955 NGFNID

-973 KVEVTGVER
+973 KVQVTGVER

-1043 EVTSEEYL
+1043 GVTSEEYL

-1059 YLINSAPSITYN
+1059 YLINSVPSITYN

-1085 KTHTEKDLSSING
+1085 KTHTDKDLSSING
-1098 NDYLPVVTSGTTLY
+1098 NDHLPVVTSGTTLY

-1214 EASRTFNKINDITGA
+1214 EADRTFNKINNITGA

-1260 EEVFSYEPYVFYN
+1260 EEVLSYEPYVFYN

-1290 NYIEIEGHRISHK
+1290 DYIEIEGHRISHK

-1310 TSLLKVGFDEFGHI
+1310 TSLLKIGFDNFGHI
-1324 NASAAPTTE
+1324 TASAAPTVE

-1366 QSE
+1366 QSK

>member
-1 MAKISASLRIGSSSS
+1 MATFYLFNNADFDGSYTISAGGSKTWSS
-16 AVDNNSAKKM
+16 ARTVAGTISKVKIV
-26 SGASQ
+26 
-31 SFTNSSPSE
+31 FTNTGRAKVSA
-40 LMRLTGSASFN
+40 RLTIDGRSQGLAAEETYN
-51 TGTNK
+51 AGTNTIIIK
-56 YTTVKVAVEEGGPVV
+56 AEDGTFIKDSTTGVKVRNDSSAASIVV
-71 ITKIQL
+71 KGIEVTY
-77 ESTAGTFTIWNSS
+77 TASS
-90 SGQQIS
+90 SG
-96 SYYHFKGN
+96 
-104 NPRSTSG
+104 
-111 TINEVKI
+111 
-118 YGYDA
+118 
-123 SGGSGEGSGGGS
+123 GGGS

-148 FPSPGT
+148 FPPPGI
-154 FTEPYTLGVT
+154 FTQTTILGVD
-164 FYISFSNCEYIR
+164 FNISFSNCEFIEV
-176 ASLYD
+176 SLCD
-181 TISQETIAESG
+181 TISGETIVTSG
-192 AITGGSYAD
+192 QITGSSYVNT
-201 SLYFT
+201 LYFI

-213 NLIARVYYKPVS
+213 NLRAEVFYVPIGS
-225 SSRESIYYP
+225 TWGGNIYYP
-234 NGNSTYAY
+234 NGGSTYAY
-242 SYIGDLGSISAP
+242 KYIGDLGSISAP
-254 SVNSPYYGRRSGT
+254 SVNSPYYGKRNDT

-305 NSTSINIGNN
+305 NSTSISIGNN

-324 KIKAIAG
+324 KIKAVAG

-336 SSSTSSGTYVYNLK
+336 SSSISSGTYVYNLK

-374 QALINVNDSILGNFT
+374 PALINVNDSILGNFT

-402 INWSSLQTIASNLT
+402 ISWSSLQTIASNLT
-416 NNQYTIEDISN
+416 SNQYTIEEIGN

-570 WDSTST
+570 WNSTST

-613 KNPIVSNT
+613 KKPVVSDIYD
-621 SGIISPTSKSIPV
+621 SISTPSKSIPV

-650 IYEDLKITNIK
+650 IYEDLKINNIK

-691 TDNLLSATKGGG
+691 TDNLLSATKGGK
-703 YSTNESRPSWF
+703 YSTNGSRLGWF
-714 IPDYNVEDNKVIFSL
+714 IPDWNVEDNQVIFGL
-729 NILNNT
+729 NILNSA

-752 QKLTVE
+752 QKLTVD

-800 IDRKII
+800 IGRKTI
-806 SPYGNDISVIPVFNG
+806 SPYGNEISVIPVFNG
-821 DNLII
+821 DSLII
-826 KFYPAINPNHYNNNQ
+826 KFYPAINPNHYNSNQ
-841 NNYFNYNGKT
+841 NSYFNYNGKT
-851 YLKYSSD
+851 YLKHSSD
-858 NNSIIDP
+858 NSIIDP
-865 NYYRVLKFIK
+865 NYYRVYKFIK
-875 NSKGEFKTV
+875 NSKGNFETI
-884 LIDRIEPFSNTPIV
+884 LIDIIKPFSNTPIV
-898 TKESETLGEEE
+898 TKESENIGGEK

-936 FYEDDGLRISRIHY
+936 FYEDGGLRISRIHY

-955 NSFNID
+955 NGFNIN

-968 RISSP
+968 RIGSP
-973 KVEVTGVER
+973 KVQVTGVER

-1019 QLVNYNRLTDLT
+1019 QLVSYNRLTDLT
-1031 YSIKYYEEKVEN
+1031 YSIKYFKEKVEN
-1043 EVTSEEYL
+1043 GVTSEEYL
-1051 SGKDWGRN
+1051 SGKDWERN

-1071 DLASEYNYASFEEL
+1071 GLASEYNYASFEEL
-1085 KTHTEKDLSSING
+1085 KTHTEKDLSSIDG
-1098 NDYLPVVTSGTTLY
+1098 NDHLPVVTSGTTLY

-1140 RVNKDSTEASFKP
+1140 RVNKDSAEASFKP
-1153 YSLQLIDYSIY
+1153 YSLQLINYSIY

-1214 EASRTFNKINDITGA
+1214 EADRTFNKINEMPGA

-1237 SKNKGDRILMGSIG
+1237 SQNNGDRILMGSIG
-1251 LGMTLKENS
+1251 LGMEIDGSNKAI
-1260 EEVFSYEPYVFYN
+1260 SYTPYVFYN
-1273 ADATGTMT
+1273 KIEENGSLTLTS
-1281 ALKLVPEAG
+1281 LNLIPEAG

-1303 TPVAGSN
+1303 TPVAGGS
-1310 TSLLKVGFDEFGHI
+1310 TSLLKIGFDNFGHI
-1324 NASAAPTTE
+1324 TASAAPTVE

-1344 DLDPSDVNNNIVG
+1344 DLDPSDTNNNIVG

-1366 QSE
+1366 QSK

>member
-1 MAKISASLRIGSSSS
+1 MATFYLFNNANFDGSYKISARDFKDFESKRSVAGTISKVKIVFTNTGKAKVSARLMIDGESQGLASEETYNAGTNTIIIKAEVGTFFKDSLTTVRVRNDSS
-16 AVDNNSAKKM
+16 A
-26 SGASQ
+26 ASIVVKGIEV
-31 SFTNSSPSE
+31 T
-40 LMRLTGSASFN
+40 
-51 TGTNK
+51 
-56 YTTVKVAVEEGGPVV
+56 YTA
-71 ITKIQL
+71 
-77 ESTAGTFTIWNSS
+77 SS
-90 SGQQIS
+90 SG
-96 SYYHFKGN
+96 
-104 NPRSTSG
+104 
-111 TINEVKI
+111 
-118 YGYDA
+118 
-123 SGGSGEGSGGGS
+123 GGGSGGGS
-135 GGDTTPSISGSAI
+135 GGDTTPSISGSAS
-148 FPSPGT
+148 FPSPGI
-154 FTEPYTLGVT
+154 FTQTIILGVD
-164 FYISFSNCEYIR
+164 FNISFSNCEFIE
-176 ASLYD
+176 ASLCD
-181 TISQETIAESG
+181 TISGKTIVTSG
-192 AITGGSYAD
+192 QITGSSYVNT
-201 SLYFT
+201 LYFT

-213 NLIARVYYKPVS
+213 NLRAEVFYVPIGSAWGGN
-225 SSRESIYYP
+225 IYYP
-234 NGNSTYAY
+234 NGGSTYAY
-242 SYIGDLGSISAP
+242 KYIGDLGSISAP
-254 SVNSPYYGRRSGT
+254 SVNSPYYGKRNGA

-305 NSTSINIGNN
+305 NSTSISIGNN

-324 KIKAIAG
+324 KIKAVAG
-331 TNPET
+331 TNPGT
-336 SSSTSSGTYVYNLK
+336 SSSISSGTYVYNLK
-350 IDTQDSITINN
+350 IDTQDSIAINN
-361 STLASGSADFSWE
+361 STLASGSAVFSWE

-402 INWSSLQTIASNLT
+402 ISWSSLQTIASNLT
-416 NNQYTIEDISN
+416 SNQYTIEEIGN

-570 WDSTST
+570 WNSTST

-613 KNPIVSNT
+613 KKPVVSNT
-621 SGIISPTSKSIPV
+621 YDSISTLSKSIPV
-634 NFTAGN
+634 NFTTGN

-650 IYEDLKITNIK
+650 IYEDLKINNIK

-675 YASVLINNTWK
+675 SASVLINNTWK

-691 TDNLLSATKGGG
+691 TDNLLSATKGGK
-703 YSTNESRPSWF
+703 YSTNGSRLGWF
-714 IPDYNVEDNKVIFSL
+714 IPDWNVEDNQVIFGL
-729 NILNNT
+729 NILNSA

-752 QKLTVE
+752 QKLTVD

-800 IDRKII
+800 IDRKTI
-806 SPYGNDISVIPVFNG
+806 SPYGNEISVIPVFNG
-821 DNLII
+821 DSLII
-826 KFYPAINPNHYNNNQ
+826 KFYPAINPSHYNNNQ

-851 YLKYSSD
+851 YLKHSSD
-858 NNSIIDP
+858 NSIIDP
-865 NYYRVLKFIK
+865 NYYRVYKFIK
-875 NSKGEFKTV
+875 NSKGNFETI
-884 LIDRIEPFSNTPIV
+884 LIDIIKPFSNTPIV
-898 TKESETLGEEE
+898 TKESENLGGEK

-936 FYEDDGLRISRIHY
+936 FYEDGGLRISRIHY

-955 NSFNID
+955 NGFNIN

-973 KVEVTGVER
+973 KIQVTGVER

-1019 QLVNYNRLTDLT
+1019 QLVSYNRLTDLT
-1031 YSIKYYEEKVEN
+1031 YSIKYYKEKVEN
-1043 EVTSEEYL
+1043 GVTSEEYL

-1059 YLINSAPSITYN
+1059 YLINSASSLTYN
-1071 DLASEYNYASFEEL
+1071 DLALEYNYASFEEL

-1140 RVNKDSTEASFKP
+1140 RVNKDSAEASFKP

-1214 EASRTFNKINDITGA
+1214 EADRTFNKINEMPGA

-1237 SKNKGDRILMGSIG
+1237 SQNNGDRILMGSIG
-1251 LGMTLKENS
+1251 LGMEIDGSNKAI
-1260 EEVFSYEPYVFYN
+1260 SYTPYVFYN
-1273 ADATGTMT
+1273 KIEENGSLTLTS
-1281 ALKLVPEAG
+1281 LNLIPEAG
-1290 NYIEIEGHRISHK
+1290 DYIEIEGHRISHK
-1303 TPVAGSN
+1303 TPVAGGN
-1310 TSLLKVGFDEFGHI
+1310 TSLLKIGFDNFGHI
-1324 NASAAPTTE
+1324 TASAAPTVE

-1344 DLDPSDVNNNIVG
+1344 DLDPSDTNNNIVG

-1366 QSE
+1366 QSK